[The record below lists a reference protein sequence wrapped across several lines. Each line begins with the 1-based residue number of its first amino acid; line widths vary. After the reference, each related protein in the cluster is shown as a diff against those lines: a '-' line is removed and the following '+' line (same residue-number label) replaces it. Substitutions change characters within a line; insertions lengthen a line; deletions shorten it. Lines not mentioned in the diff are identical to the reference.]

1 MQKEEEKMKKR
12 ALSLLMAFV
21 MVIGLLPATVRAA
34 DGTLNGDISVGTA
47 AELEALGGK
56 DIEGN
61 ITLTADI
68 DMSNT
73 KMTPIKSLTGTF
85 NGQGHVI
92 SDLTLTGQA
101 GGYSWD
107 KKYTALIG
115 TLNRGTVKNLK
126 LDKITVSANTSTAD
140 NNHLSTLIAYVNAGD
155 CTIEDCVVTGS
166 VTYTAPDT
174 EKYPSSNYVSGLV
187 GEVFGKYDYTPTL
200 TIKNCTVDV
209 TLTGAKKDFVAG
221 LVAKAGTVNAV
232 VENCA
237 VLGNVTAN
245 TSEGYAGGLLG
256 STGTKTN
263 FTFANCYYAGEV
275 SGSTARTMALMTPSK
290 KNAGTLTYGD
300 NCYYLK
306 NAKQEID
313 AKDSVGTTVT
323 GTPTAVESID
333 GIRALKFAGF
343 VKNEDGYPVPEW
355 TPAAPPAPQFS
366 CTLVF
371 ENTQG
376 GTLVVKHGDQI
387 LAPNSDGQYMINK
400 TGDDYSYTVTFGEG
414 AEYENVYIPA
424 FSIYDSDNGTTKTI
438 TVNPKRVFSC
448 ALTFTGTETGTLTVK
463 DSKGKTLTATD
474 GVYTLSTAGDYT
486 YSITFDE
493 NSDYNNIGD
502 TAFTV
507 GENET
512 TKTIAVKLTYKTT
525 EPAGTGTKEAP
536 ILIGTAA
543 ELRYFADQV
552 NDGELSDAYVE
563 LTNDITVSGSWT
575 PLGKN
580 AASPFSGHFD
590 GKGHSVTITV
600 DDPGLSYFG
609 FFGCLNSKPDR
620 DSTTPIDEQPTVV
633 VKNLTVNG
641 SIYCSEPGAFAGGI
655 AARARGKVSI
665 ENSVNNAAISSL
677 ARGSAGVGGLV
688 GGYDDGVE
696 YVYKNIRMTV
706 DGCTN
711 NGTIIV
717 TGTNTDAKV
726 GGLVGANANCVQVK
740 NSKNTATIN
749 APGCTVGGLLG
760 EAGYQTGGF
769 VPTIKDSSNS
779 GVLLGA
785 AGKTN
790 NLYGKGTIRSGYL
803 INSGSNTYTGGS
815 ESEDELLKESRKYN
829 DVLAVPATAG
839 ENYEITLLK
848 SGEAADEGITVTCSV
863 GERDT
868 NRAYLEVMDGKLQLA
883 KRNVT
888 GKVIEATATITWSK
902 DGKSLSKPV
911 TVNIYPAVNSRKILM
926 DNIAATYTNSSSDWV
941 VFDMAA
947 YAKCGF
953 GSNTTDTENYL
964 NLTINELAGNTPLV
978 TDRAKAEIIL
988 AALGVN
994 STKLKTVDGTEYSN
1008 AAKLADMNLG
1018 SSHYTAPWVLLAEQA
1033 GQLKLTD
1040 AQRNSMIALLTD
1052 SKNLGDD
1059 GLFFTKWAGETYA
1072 DPDTTGTALTAL
1084 AAYADRAAVKSFIDK
1099 AVAGL
1104 SKAQNSNGSY
1114 GNVNSDAMVI
1124 IGLAAVGI
1132 DPASDERFVKGGCS
1146 LADALLLYVNDT
1158 RNGFTTAAVGAV
1170 NGESTQKAAALATE
1184 QGFRALVTLE
1194 KLASL
1199 NGDSKS
1205 FNIYTQLVKTS
1216 ASGSTTT
1223 TRPEKPSDGF
1233 TSNGAGTVPSTS
1245 TDSGTGG
1252 SAGSTTTAEWISVA
1266 VSIEPGSGSAWYS
1279 GSVRVAK
1286 GVTVEQALETAAA
1299 QAGLILNIKDGY
1311 LRAVIRSGV
1320 TLGQYDEGPNS
1331 GWLYKVNGKA
1341 PNVGIAD
1348 YPLNGGETVTVYY
1361 TADYTKESGLD
1372 ISAPASG
1379 GAVGKTETV
1388 TNADGST
1395 TKTETKP
1402 DGTTV
1407 ETTTKP
1413 DGSTTVAETKPDG
1426 SVSTVEKRADG
1437 TEIKTAQPTSGGIT
1451 ASVSVPKS
1459 VGSTRVDIPVSK
1471 PSGSLVAVIVHPDG
1485 TEEIVR
1491 GSVVTETGIALRAEG
1506 DVRLK
1511 IIDNAKS
1518 FNDMADH
1525 WAKDAVE
1532 FASSRELFNG
1542 VGNDAFGP
1550 DRSMTRGMVSTVL
1563 ARLAGADTA
1572 GGETW
1577 YAKGTV
1583 WAVENGISDGT
1594 APEQPVTREQLA
1606 AMLYRYAGSPAVS
1619 GELGFDDADSISAW
1633 ARDAVRWCVDNGI
1646 LNGVGGN
1653 RMTPQDLARRGQ
1665 VAAMLMRFLQATV

>member
-1 MQKEEEKMKKR
+1 MKKR
-12 ALSLLMAFV
+12 ALSLLMALV
-21 MVIGLLPATVRAA
+21 MIVSLLPATARAA
-34 DGTLNGDISVGTA
+34 DSTLKGDISVGTA
-47 AELEALGGK
+47 EGLQALGGQE
-56 DIEGN
+56 IEGN
-61 ITLTADI
+61 ITLTDNI
-68 DMSNT
+68 DMT
-73 KMTPIKSLTGTF
+73 GVTMEPIKSLTGCF
-85 NGQGHVI
+85 NGDGRTI
-92 SDLTLTGQA
+92 SNLTIKGGTGNRSTSENTGLIGELNGSIVNLNVTNVNITEGIGDFNNVGA
-101 GGYSWD
+101 LVGKIEDGSTSKIDNCYVSGTITSSGGNGSTMIGGLVGYMTGPFD
-107 KKYTALIG
+107 KHTALSI
-115 TLNRGTVKNLK
+115 NNC
-126 LDKITVSANTSTAD
+126 VSNVAM
-140 NNHLSTLIAYVNAGD
+140 
-155 CTIEDCVVTGS
+155 TG
-166 VTYTAPDT
+166 A
-174 EKYPSSNYVSGLV
+174 SSNYVGGLI
-187 GEVFGKYDYTPTL
+187 GSAQYYSEV
-200 TIKNCTVDV
+200 TVS
-209 TLTGAKKDFVAG
+209 K
-221 LVAKAGTVNAV
+221 
-232 VENCA
+232 CA
-237 VLGNVTAN
+237 VLGDLSGKGTSGGIIGYINSNEVALQISDSVVGGKVEGNNSNIITYN
-245 TSEGYAGGLLG
+245 TSSMKVA
-256 STGTKTN
+256 SCTN
-263 FTFANCYYAGEV
+263 FYWDASKYSSWSTPYLVKKGESTFSAGATKCTTTDE
-275 SGSTARTMALMTPSK
+275 
-290 KNAGTLTYGD
+290 
-300 NCYYLK
+300 LK
-306 NAKQEID
+306 GKTE
-313 AKDSVGTTVT
+313 K
-323 GTPTAVESID
+323 ID
-333 GIRALKFAGF
+333 GFA
-343 VKNEDGYPVPEW
+343 VRDNEFDGYPVPVW
-355 TPAAPPAPQFS
+355 TPAAAPDPVTPEPSFS
-366 CTLVF
+366 CTL
-371 ENTQG
+371 
-376 GTLVVKHGDQI
+376 
-387 LAPNSDGQYMINK
+387 
-400 TGDDYSYTVTFGEG
+400 
-414 AEYENVYIPA
+414 
-424 FSIYDSDNGTTKTI
+424 
-438 TVNPKRVFSC
+438 
-448 ALTFTGTETGTLTVK
+448 TFTGAEDGTLTVK
-463 DSKGKTLTATD
+463 HGEGTLTANEGSD
-474 GVYTLSTAGDYT
+474 YSYTLTEAGE
-486 YSITFDE
+486 YSYSVAFGAD
-493 NSDYNNIGD
+493 SDYNDIPETG
-502 TAFTV
+502 FTV
-507 GENET
+507 GADET
-512 TKTIAVKLTYKTT
+512 AKTIAVTLTYKTAK
-525 EPAGTGTKEAP
+525 PSGTGTKESP
-536 ILIGTAA
+536 YLIGTAE
-543 ELRYFADQV
+543 ELRWFAERV
-552 NDGELSDAYVE
+552 NALDTAAAKAYVK
-563 LTNDITVSGSWT
+563 LTKNIEVPGSWT

-580 AASPFSGHFD
+580 AKFPFSGHFD
-590 GKGHSVTITV
+590 GDGKSVTITV
-600 DDPGLSYFG
+600 DNPSLGYFG
-609 FFGCLNSKPDR
+609 FFGCLDSKVDR
-620 DSTTPIDEQPTVV
+620 DSATSIDDQPTVV
-633 VKNLTVNG
+633 VENLTVDG
-641 SIYCSEPGAFAGGI
+641 TVYCSEPYAYVGGI
-655 AARARGKVSI
+655 AARARGKVEI
-665 ENSVNNAAISSL
+665 KNCVNNATVSSL

-717 TGTNTDAKV
+717 TGDNEKAFV
-726 GGLVGANANCVQVK
+726 GGMVGANANCVQLT
-740 NSKNTATIN
+740 NCTNTGTVN

-760 EAGYQTGGF
+760 EAGYQTGDF
-769 VPTIKDSSNS
+769 KPTIQDSSNS

-785 AGKTN
+785 EGKTN

-815 ESEDELLKESRKYN
+815 ESADVLVAESRKYN
-829 DVLAVPATAG
+829 DVLAVSADAKVGDTVP
-839 ENYEITLLK
+839 LLK
-848 SGEAADEGITVTCSV
+848 SGDAGEGITVTCSV
-863 GERDT
+863 GARDI
-868 NRAYLEVMDGKLQLA
+868 NKDYLKVVDGKLQLA
-883 KRNVT
+883 KKNDT
-888 GKVIEATATITWSK
+888 GKVIEATATVTWSK
-902 DGKSLSKPV
+902 DGKSLSKPI
-911 TVNIYPAVNSRKILM
+911 TVNIYPAAKGETSARKALM
-926 DNIAATYTNSSSDWV
+926 EAIAKTYRNKSEDWV

-988 AALGVN
+988 AALGVD
-994 STKLKTVDGTEYSN
+994 STRLTPLDGAEYSN
-1008 AAKLADMNLG
+1008 AAKLAAMNLG
-1018 SSHYTAPWVLLAEQA
+1018 TSHYTAPWVLLAEQA

-1059 GLFFTKWAGETYA
+1059 GLFFTKWAGETFA
-1072 DPDTTGTALTAL
+1072 DPDTTGTALAAL
-1084 AAYADRAAVKSFIDK
+1084 AKYNTADYPAVQAFITK

-1104 SKAQNSNGSY
+1104 SAAQRDNGSF

-1124 IGLAAVGI
+1124 IGLAAVDI
-1132 DPASDERFVKGGCS
+1132 DPASDELFVKGGCS
-1146 LADALLLYVNDT
+1146 LADALLLYVNDM

-1194 KLASL
+1194 QFAK
-1199 NGDSKS
+1199 DTSKA
-1205 FNIYTQLVKTS
+1205 FNIYTLSTAPVSSTDPDNPDTPEQPAQPEQPQPGTATGSGTLPS
-1216 ASGSTTT
+1216 EGGSTGGG
-1223 TRPEKPSDGF
+1223 S
-1233 TSNGAGTVPSTS
+1233 
-1245 TDSGTGG
+1245 TGG
-1252 SAGSTTTAEWISVA
+1252 SGKSWISVA

-1279 GSVRVAK
+1279 GSVRVAEDA
-1286 GVTVEQALETAAA
+1286 TVEQALETAAA

-1311 LRAVIRSGV
+1311 LRAITRNGE
-1320 TLGQYDEGPNS
+1320 TLGQYNEGPNS

-1348 YPLNGGETVTVYY
+1348 YQLKGGETVTVYY

-1437 TEIKTAQPTSGGIT
+1437 TEIKTAQPVSGEIT

-1471 PSGSLVAVIVHPDG
+1471 PSGSMVAVIVHPDG
-1485 TEEIVR
+1485 TEEIVK
-1491 GSVVTETGIALRAEG
+1491 GSIVTETGVALRAEG

>member
-1 MQKEEEKMKKR
+1 MKKR
-12 ALSLLMAFV
+12 ALSLLMALV
-21 MVIGLLPATVRAA
+21 MAISLLPATARAA
-34 DGTLNGDISVGTA
+34 ENQAEPQDGPPQIAVQATDETA
-47 AELEALGGK
+47 ADITEDVSVSSKEELAELGGK
-56 DIEGN
+56 TVAAN
-61 ITLTADI
+61 ITLTGNI
-68 DMSNT
+68 DMT
-73 KMTPIKSLTGTF
+73 GVDMEPIKSLTGCFDGGGYT
-85 NGQGHVI
+85 I
-92 SDLTLTGQA
+92 SNLTLKGGTGSSNWQ
-101 GGYSWD
+101 GTNYVNTG
-107 KKYTALIG
+107 LIG
-115 TLNRGTVKNLK
+115 ELNGSIINVKMTGVSITENIGNWNNIGALVG
-126 LDKITVSANTSTAD
+126 KIAD
-140 NNHLSTLIAYVNAGD
+140 NSNSRIDN
-155 CTIEDCVVTGS
+155 CVVSGAIGS
-166 VTYTAPDT
+166 SSS
-174 EKYPSSNYVSGLV
+174 SSNTFIGGLV
-187 GEVFGKYDYTPTL
+187 GYVTGTSAL
-200 TIKNCTVDV
+200 VINNCLSNV
-209 TLTGAKKDFVAG
+209 TLT
-221 LVAKAGTVNAV
+221 
-232 VENCA
+232 C
-237 VLGNVTAN
+237 GN
-245 TSEGYAGGLLG
+245 SGYAGGLLG
-256 STGTKTN
+256 AATYFVGTISVKNAAVLGNITSGKCGGGIVGWFNGGSPKLTVNNSYVAGAMSGSKVGAVAYCGSLSFYTVELTN
-263 FTFANCYYAGEV
+263 FSYDSTNNSDKSFQILPTKQSLENKYNGSVNKLSTDALITKLTDFEV
-275 SGSTARTMALMTPSK
+275 S
-290 KNAGTLTYGD
+290 
-300 NCYYLK
+300 
-306 NAKQEID
+306 
-313 AKDSVGTTVT
+313 
-323 GTPTAVESID
+323 
-333 GIRALKFAGF
+333 
-343 VKNEDGYPVPEW
+343 EDFGGYPVPKW
-355 TPAAPPAPQFS
+355 TPVDKDGIPRPVEPPFS
-366 CTLVF
+366 
-371 ENTQG
+371 
-376 GTLVVKHGDQI
+376 GT
-387 LAPNSDGQYMINK
+387 
-400 TGDDYSYTVTFGEG
+400 
-414 AEYENVYIPA
+414 
-424 FSIYDSDNGTTKTI
+424 
-438 TVNPKRVFSC
+438 
-448 ALTFTGTETGTLTVK
+448 LTFTGTEGGTLIVR
-463 DSKGKTLTATD
+463 DPKGNDVPANVD
-474 GVYTLSTAGDYT
+474 GSYTLSSAGDYT
-486 YSITFDE
+486 YTLTFNADSIYRDITD
-493 NSDYNNIGD
+493 GR
-502 TAFTV
+502 FTV
-507 GENET
+507 LKTET
-512 TKTIAVKLTYKTT
+512 EKTVAVELSYKTAQPSGDGT
-525 EPAGTGTKEAP
+525 EESPY
-536 ILIGTAA
+536 LIGTAE
-543 ELRYFADQV
+543 ELRWFAERV
-552 NDGELSDAYVE
+552 NALDTAAAKAYVK
-563 LTNDITVSGSWT
+563 LTKNIEVPGSWT

-580 AASPFSGHFD
+580 AKFPFSGHFD

-609 FFGCLNSKPDR
+609 FFGCLNSKVDR
-620 DSTTPIDEQPTVV
+620 DSATSIDEQPTVV
-633 VKNLTVNG
+633 VENLTVNG
-641 SIYCSEPGAFAGGI
+641 SIYCSEPYAHVGGI
-655 AARARGKVSI
+655 AGRARGKVEI
-665 ENSVNNAAISSL
+665 KNCVNNATVSSL

-706 DGCTN
+706 DGCKN

-717 TGTNTDAKV
+717 TGDNEKAFV
-726 GGLVGANANCVQVK
+726 GGMVGANANCVQLT
-740 NSKNTATIN
+740 NCTNTATIN

-760 EAGYQTGGF
+760 EAGYQTGDF

-815 ESEDELLKESRKYN
+815 ESEDELLLESQKYN
-829 DVLAVPATAG
+829 DVVAVPAGAKVGDTV
-839 ENYEITLLK
+839 TLLK
-848 SGEAADEGITVTCSV
+848 SGEPAKDITVTYSV

-868 NRAYLEVMDGKLQLA
+868 NRAYLEVVDGKLRLA
-883 KRNVT
+883 KRNET

-902 DGKSLSKPV
+902 DGRTLSKPV
-911 TVNIYPAVNSRKILM
+911 TVNIYPAAVHGISARKTLM
-926 DNIAATYTNSSSDWV
+926 DKIAATYTNSSSDWV
-941 VFDMAA
+941 VFDMAV

-953 GSNTTDTENYL
+953 GSNTTDTKNYL

-994 STKLKTVDGTEYSN
+994 STKLATVDGTEYSN

-1018 SSHYTAPWVLLAEQA
+1018 TSHYTAPWVLLAEQA

-1040 AQRNSMIALLTD
+1040 AQRANMIALLTD
-1052 SKNLGDD
+1052 SANLGKD
-1059 GLFFTKWAGETYA
+1059 GLFFTKWAGETFA

-1279 GSVRVAK
+1279 GSVRVAE
-1286 GVTVEQALETAAA
+1286 GATVEQALETAAA

-1407 ETTTKP
+1407 ETTTKL

-1437 TEIKTAQPTSGGIT
+1437 TEIKTAQPASGEIT

-1471 PSGSLVAVIVHPDG
+1471 PSGSMVAVIVHPDG

-1491 GSVVTETGIALRAEG
+1491 GSVVTETGVALRAEG

-1511 IIDNAKS
+1511 IIDNAKR

-1594 APEQPVTREQLA
+1594 NPEQPVTREQLA

-1619 GELGFDDADSISAW
+1619 GELSFDDTTVISIW
-1633 ARDAVRWCVDNGI
+1633 AYDAVRWCVDNGI

-1653 RMTPQDLARRGQ
+1653 RMAPQDLAQRGQ

>member
-1 MQKEEEKMKKR
+1 MKKR
-12 ALSLLMAFV
+12 LLSLALAFV
-21 MVIGLLPATVRAA
+21 LAFSLLPTAAWAA
-34 DGTLNGDISVGTA
+34 DSSTLSGDISVGTP
-47 AELEALGGK
+47 AELAALGGK
-56 DIEGN
+56 DIVGN

-68 DMSNT
+68 DMSET
-73 KMTPIKSLTGTF
+73 AMTPIKSLKGCF
-85 NGQGHVI
+85 NGDGKTI
-92 SDLTLTGQA
+92 SGLALEGGNDSNTG
-101 GGYSWD
+101 
-107 KKYTALIG
+107 LIG
-115 TLNRGTVKNLK
+115 QLDGSVINLK
-126 LDKITVSANTSTAD
+126 MTDASITGIGNRNNAGILVGFIPQGSTSKIDNCCIGGTITSTTS
-140 NNHLSTLIAYVNAGD
+140 STAYIG
-155 CTIEDCVVTGS
+155 
-166 VTYTAPDT
+166 
-174 EKYPSSNYVSGLV
+174 GLV
-187 GEVFGKYDYTPTL
+187 GKLGQSSEASL
-200 TIKNCTVDV
+200 TIKNSVSDV
-209 TLTGAKKDFVAG
+209 QLNCKATNYVGG
-221 LVAKAGTVNAV
+221 LVGVTQYSCNVTAA
-232 VENCA
+232 NCT
-237 VLGNVTAN
+237 VLGNVVSDGYN
-245 TSEGYAGGLLG
+245 GYAGGLFG
-256 STGTKTN
+256 SSYGGTLSIENTIVAGKITGTKKGVIAYATGSPTTIANN
-263 FTFANCYYAGEV
+263 FYYDSTLNPPEKSAWGGSDTPFPIFPKRYGSVTITGEV
-275 SGSTARTMALMTPSK
+275 TPK
-290 KNAGTLTYGD
+290 TTEEIKELDLTGFEQNA
-300 NCYYLK
+300 
-306 NAKQEID
+306 A
-313 AKDSVGTTVT
+313 
-323 GTPTAVESID
+323 
-333 GIRALKFAGF
+333 
-343 VKNEDGYPVPEW
+343 GYPVPVW
-355 TPAAPPAPQFS
+355 TLAAAPEPITPPEPA
-366 CTLVF
+366 
-371 ENTQG
+371 
-376 GTLVVKHGDQI
+376 
-387 LAPNSDGQYMINK
+387 
-400 TGDDYSYTVTFGEG
+400 
-414 AEYENVYIPA
+414 
-424 FSIYDSDNGTTKTI
+424 
-438 TVNPKRVFSC
+438 FSC
-448 ALTFTGTETGTLTVK
+448 ALTFTGVEDGVLTVK
-463 DSKGKTLTATD
+463 DSEGTALTSTD
-474 GVYTLSTAGDYT
+474 GVYTLSAAGDYT
-486 YSITFDE
+486 YSVAFDA
-493 NSDYNNIGD
+493 NSIYNDIED
-502 TAFTV
+502 THFTV
-507 GENET
+507 DEDKTEM
-512 TKTIAVKLTYKTT
+512 TIAVKLTYKTAK
-525 EPAGTGTKEAP
+525 PSGTGTKEDP

-543 ELRYFADQV
+543 ELRAFASKV

-563 LTNDITVSGSWT
+563 LKNDITVTGSWT

-580 AASPFSGHFD
+580 AKFPFSGHFD

-600 DDPGLSYFG
+600 DNPSLSYFG
-609 FFGCLNSKPDR
+609 FFGCLDSKPDR
-620 DSTTPIDEQPTVV
+620 DSATPIGEQPTVV
-633 VKNLTVNG
+633 VKNLTVKG
-641 SIYCSEPGAFAGGI
+641 SIYCSEPYAHVGGI

-665 ENSVNNAAISSL
+665 ESCVNNATVSSL

-688 GGYDDGVE
+688 GSYDDGVE

-706 DGCTN
+706 DGCKN

-717 TGTNTDAKV
+717 TGANTDAKV
-726 GGLVGANANCVQVK
+726 GGLVGANANCVQLT
-740 NSKNTATIN
+740 NCTNTGTIN

-760 EAGYQTGGF
+760 EAGAQTGAF

-815 ESEDELLKESRKYN
+815 ESEDELLKESQKYS

-868 NRAYLEVMDGKLQLA
+868 NRAYLKVVDGKLRLA
-883 KRNVT
+883 KKNET
-888 GKVIEATATITWSK
+888 GKVIEATATITWRK
-902 DGKSLSKPV
+902 GDETLSKPV
-911 TVNIYPAVNSRKILM
+911 TVNIYPAASSRKTLM

-941 VFDMAA
+941 VFDMAV

-953 GSNTTDTENYL
+953 GSNTTDIGNYL

-988 AALGVN
+988 AALGID
-994 STKLKTVDGTEYSN
+994 STRLTPLDGAEYSN
-1008 AAKLADMNLG
+1008 AAKLAAMNLG
-1018 SSHYTAPWVLLAEQA
+1018 TSHYTAPWVLLAEQA
-1033 GQLKLTD
+1033 GQVQLTD
-1040 AQRNSMIALLTD
+1040 VQRANMIALLTD
-1052 SKNLGDD
+1052 SANLGKD
-1059 GLFFTKWAGETYA
+1059 GLFFTKWAGETFA
-1072 DPDTTGTALTAL
+1072 DPDTTGTALAAL

-1124 IGLAAVGI
+1124 TGLTALGI
-1132 DPASDERFVKGGCS
+1132 DPGADARFVKGGCS

-1194 KLASL
+1194 QFAK
-1199 NGDSKS
+1199 DTSKA
-1205 FNIYTQLVKTS
+1205 FNIYTLSTAPVSSTDPDNPDTPGQPAQPEQPQPGTATGSGTLPS
-1216 ASGSTTT
+1216 EGGSTGGG
-1223 TRPEKPSDGF
+1223 S
-1233 TSNGAGTVPSTS
+1233 
-1245 TDSGTGG
+1245 TGG
-1252 SAGSTTTAEWISVA
+1252 SGKSWISVA
-1266 VSIEPGSGSAWYS
+1266 VSIEPGGGSAWYS

-1286 GVTVEQALETAAA
+1286 GATVEQALETAAA

-1341 PNVGIAD
+1341 PNVGIAG
-1348 YPLNGGETVTVYY
+1348 YRLNGGETVTVYY
-1361 TADYTKESGLD
+1361 TADYTRESGLD

-1395 TKTETKP
+1395 TKTETKS
-1402 DGTTV
+1402 DGTV
-1407 ETTTKP
+1407 IETTTWR
-1413 DGSTTVAETKPDG
+1413 DGSTLTAETSPNG
-1426 SVSTVEKRADG
+1426 RVETVEKRADC
-1437 TEIKTAQPTSGGIT
+1437 TTVETVESASGEIT
-1451 ASVSVPKS
+1451 AFVSVPKS

-1471 PSGSLVAVIVHPDG
+1471 PTGSMVAVIVHPDG

-1491 GSVVTETGIALRAEG
+1491 GSVVTETGVALRAEG

-1511 IIDNAKS
+1511 IIDNAKR
-1518 FNDMADH
+1518 FNDMANH

-1550 DRSMTRGMVSTVL
+1550 DRSMTRGMVGTVL

>member
-1 MQKEEEKMKKR
+1 MKKR
-12 ALSLLMAFV
+12 ALSLLMALV
-21 MVIGLLPATVRAA
+21 MVVSLLPATVRAA
-34 DGTLNGDISVGTA
+34 ETETDELSVTQAAAPEAADGTLSGKGTA
-47 AELEALGGK
+47 AEPYLLSSADDLKTFRDRVNDGKNPACAKLKDNIDLAGEEWTPITSLIGYLDGDGHTISGLTLKGGSYANTGLIGELNGSIVNLNLDNVTIIGNATDYGSSVGSLVGK
-56 DIEGN
+56 IEVGSESKIDN
-61 ITLTADI
+61 CTVSGKVSSAGSGAVYIGGLVGYVVGAYQVDTTLTINNCVSNVTLSGGSSNYVGGLVGSAQSNSKLSITKCAQLADFGTNKGWGAGI
-68 DMSNT
+68 VGYVTGGNSVEISDSYLAGTVNASSYPGVIAYSGKHGKATLSLSGNFYFNKTNKGNLFQKASGWDGTVTNSSNAQKKST
-73 KMTPIKSLTGTF
+73 DELKSLTIDGF
-85 NGQGHVI
+85 AVRDGQF
-92 SDLTLTGQA
+92 
-101 GGYSWD
+101 GGYPVP
-107 KKYTALIG
+107 KYNEAKPLP
-115 TLNRGTVKNLK
+115 LP
-126 LDKITVSANTSTAD
+126 KITVSATVEFT
-140 NNHLSTLIAYVNAGD
+140 
-155 CTIEDCVVTGS
+155 
-166 VTYTAPDT
+166 DT
-174 EKYPSSNYVSGLV
+174 EGGTVTVKGPSGETVEPNVDKTYILTEV
-187 GEVFGKYDYTPTL
+187 GEYT
-200 TIKNCTVDV
+200 
-209 TLTGAKKDFVAG
+209 
-221 LVAKAGTVNAV
+221 
-232 VENCA
+232 
-237 VLGNVTAN
+237 
-245 TSEGYAGGLLG
+245 Y
-256 STGTKTN
+256 
-263 FTFANCYYAGEV
+263 
-275 SGSTARTMALMTPSK
+275 
-290 KNAGTLTYGD
+290 
-300 NCYYLK
+300 
-306 NAKQEID
+306 
-313 AKDSVGTTVT
+313 TVT
-323 GTPTAVESID
+323 GMKQYKDVEGSFEISKSDD
-333 GIRALKFAGF
+333 GK
-343 VKNEDGYPVPEW
+343 V
-355 TPAAPPAPQFS
+355 
-366 CTLVF
+366 
-371 ENTQG
+371 
-376 GTLVVKHGDQI
+376 
-387 LAPNSDGQYMINK
+387 
-400 TGDDYSYTVTFGEG
+400 
-414 AEYENVYIPA
+414 
-424 FSIYDSDNGTTKTI
+424 KTI
-438 TVNPKRVFSC
+438 SVPH
-448 ALTFTGTETGTLTVK
+448 E
-463 DSKGKTLTATD
+463 
-474 GVYTLSTAGDYT
+474 
-486 YSITFDE
+486 
-493 NSDYNNIGD
+493 
-502 TAFTV
+502 
-507 GENET
+507 
-512 TKTIAVKLTYKTT
+512 YK
-525 EPAGTGTKEAP
+525 EVELNGTGTQDEP
-536 ILIGTAA
+536 ILISDAL
-543 ELRYFADQV
+543 ELRTLASKV
-552 NDGELSDAYVE
+552 NDGKLSDAYVE
-563 LTNDITVSGSWT
+563 LTDNITVSGSWT

-580 AASPFSGHFD
+580 TAFPFSGHFD

-609 FFGCLNSKPDR
+609 FFGCLNSKVDR
-620 DSTTPIDEQPTVV
+620 DSATSIDEQPTVV
-633 VKNLTVNG
+633 VENLTVDG
-641 SIYCSEPGAFAGGI
+641 TVYCSEPYAYVGGI
-655 AARARGKVSI
+655 AARARGKVEI
-665 ENSVNNAAISSL
+665 KNCVNNATVSSL

-696 YVYKNIRMTV
+696 YVYKNICMTV

-711 NGTIIV
+711 NGTINV
-717 TGTNTDAKV
+717 TGANTDAKV
-726 GGLVGANANCVQVK
+726 GGLVGSNANCVQLT
-740 NSKNTATIN
+740 NCTNTGTVN

-760 EAGYQTGGF
+760 EAGYQTGDF

-803 INSGSNTYTGGS
+803 INSGSNTYTGSS
-815 ESEDELLKESRKYN
+815 ESEDELLKESQKYN
-829 DVLAVPATAG
+829 DVLAVPAGAVVGDTV
-839 ENYEITLLK
+839 TLLK
-848 SGEAADEGITVTCSV
+848 SGKTAGEGITVTCSV

-868 NRAYLEVMDGKLQLA
+868 NRAYLEVVDGKLRLA
-883 KRNVT
+883 KKNET

-902 DGKSLSKPV
+902 GDQTLSKPV
-911 TVNIYPAVNSRKILM
+911 TVNIYPAAVHGISARKTLM
-926 DNIAATYTNSSSDWV
+926 DKIAATYTNSSSDWV
-941 VFDMAA
+941 VFDMAV

-953 GSNTTDTENYL
+953 GSNTTDTKNYL

-994 STKLKTVDGTEYSN
+994 STKLATVDGTEYSN

-1018 SSHYTAPWVLLAEQA
+1018 TSHYTAPWVLLAEQA

-1040 AQRNSMIALLTD
+1040 AQRANMIALLTD
-1052 SKNLGDD
+1052 SANLGKD
-1059 GLFFTKWAGETYA
+1059 GLFFTKWAGETFA

-1279 GSVRVAK
+1279 GSVRVAE
-1286 GVTVEQALETAAA
+1286 GATVEQALETAAA

-1407 ETTTKP
+1407 ETTTKL

-1437 TEIKTAQPTSGGIT
+1437 TEIKTAQPASGEIT

-1471 PSGSLVAVIVHPDG
+1471 PSGSMVAVIVHPDG
-1485 TEEIVR
+1485 TEEIVK

-1511 IIDNAKS
+1511 IIDNAKR
-1518 FNDMADH
+1518 FNDMANH

-1594 APEQPVTREQLA
+1594 NPEQPVTREQLA

-1619 GELGFDDADSISAW
+1619 GELSFDDTTVISIW
-1633 ARDAVRWCVDNGI
+1633 AYDAVRWCVDNGI

-1653 RMTPQDLARRGQ
+1653 RMAPQDLARRGQ

>member
-1 MQKEEEKMKKR
+1 MKKR
-12 ALSLLMAFV
+12 ALSLLMALV
-21 MVIGLLPATVRAA
+21 MVVSLLPATARAA
-34 DGTLNGDISVGTA
+34 DQNGDISVGTA
-47 AELEALGGK
+47 AELAALGGK
-56 DIEGN
+56 DIVGN
-61 ITLTADI
+61 ITLTDDI
-68 DMSNT
+68 DMSET
-73 KMTPIKSLTGTF
+73 EITPIKSLTGCF
-85 NGQGHVI
+85 NGDGRTI
-92 SDLTLTGQA
+92 SNLTLKGGNGSSNWQGTNYVNTG
-101 GGYSWD
+101 
-107 KKYTALIG
+107 LIG
-115 TLNRGTVKNLK
+115 ELNGSIINVKMTGVSITENIGNWNNIGALVG
-126 LDKITVSANTSTAD
+126 KIAD
-140 NNHLSTLIAYVNAGD
+140 NSNSRIDN
-155 CTIEDCVVTGS
+155 CVVSGAIGS
-166 VTYTAPDT
+166 SSS
-174 EKYPSSNYVSGLV
+174 SSNTFIGGLV
-187 GEVFGKYDYTPTL
+187 GYVTGTSAL
-200 TIKNCTVDV
+200 VINNCLSNV
-209 TLTGAKKDFVAG
+209 TLT
-221 LVAKAGTVNAV
+221 
-232 VENCA
+232 C
-237 VLGNVTAN
+237 GN
-245 TSEGYAGGLLG
+245 SGYAGGLLG
-256 STGTKTN
+256 AATYFVGTISVKNAAVLGNITSGKCGGGIVGCFNGGSPKLTVNNSYVAGTMSGNKVGAVAYCGYLSSYTVELTDFSYDSTKNSDKSFQILPTNKSSENSYTGSVNKLSTDALITKLTD
-263 FTFANCYYAGEV
+263 FEV
-275 SGSTARTMALMTPSK
+275 S
-290 KNAGTLTYGD
+290 
-300 NCYYLK
+300 
-306 NAKQEID
+306 
-313 AKDSVGTTVT
+313 
-323 GTPTAVESID
+323 
-333 GIRALKFAGF
+333 
-343 VKNEDGYPVPEW
+343 EDFGGYPVPKW
-355 TPAAPPAPQFS
+355 TPVDKDGIPKPVEPA
-366 CTLVF
+366 
-371 ENTQG
+371 
-376 GTLVVKHGDQI
+376 
-387 LAPNSDGQYMINK
+387 
-400 TGDDYSYTVTFGEG
+400 
-414 AEYENVYIPA
+414 
-424 FSIYDSDNGTTKTI
+424 
-438 TVNPKRVFSC
+438 FSC
-448 ALTFTGTETGTLTVK
+448 ALTFTGVEDGTLTVK
-463 DSKGKTLTATD
+463 HGEDTLTANVGSD
-474 GVYTLSTAGDYT
+474 YSYTLTEAGN
-486 YSITFDE
+486 YSYSVTFGED
-493 NSDYNNIGD
+493 SDYNDIPETG
-502 TAFTV
+502 FTV
-507 GENET
+507 GENDTE
-512 TKTIAVKLTYKTT
+512 KAIAVTLTYKTT
-525 EPAGTGTKEAP
+525 EPSGTGTKESP
-536 ILIGTAA
+536 YLIGTAE
-543 ELRYFADQV
+543 ELRWFAERV
-552 NDGELSDAYVE
+552 NALDTAAAKAYVK
-563 LTNDITVSGSWT
+563 LTKNIEVPGSWT

-580 AASPFSGHFD
+580 ASYAFSGHFD
-590 GKGHSVTITV
+590 GDYHSVTVTV
-600 DDPGLSYFG
+600 DDPNLTYFG

-641 SIYCSEPGAFAGGI
+641 SIYCSEPGAFVGGI

-665 ENSVNNAAISSL
+665 ENCVNNATVSSL
-677 ARGSAGVGGLV
+677 AHGSAGVGGLA

-696 YVYKNIRMTV
+696 YVYWNICMTLT
-706 DGCTN
+706 DCAN

-717 TGTNTDAKV
+717 TGDNEKAFV
-726 GGLVGANANCVQVK
+726 GGMVGANANCVQLT
-740 NSKNTATIN
+740 NCTNTGTVN

-760 EAGYQTGGF
+760 EAGAQTGDF

-803 INSGSNTYTGGS
+803 INSGSNTYIGGS
-815 ESEDELLKESRKYN
+815 ESADVLVAESRKYN
-829 DVLAVPATAG
+829 DVLAVPATTQVGDEVA
-839 ENYEITLLK
+839 LSLK
-848 SGEAADEGITVTCSV
+848 SGMTADETITVTVSQ
-863 GERDT
+863 GDRDT
-868 NRAYLEVMDGKLQLA
+868 NKAYLKVVGGKLQLA
-883 KRNVT
+883 QPNST

-947 YAKCGF
+947 YAKLDGAAVKT
-953 GSNTTDTENYL
+953 SDTARENYL
-964 NLTINELAGNTPLV
+964 NLTTNELAGTSPLV
-978 TDRAKAEIIL
+978 SDRAKAEIIL

-994 STKLKTVDGTEYSN
+994 STNLKPFVGTEYSN

-1033 GQLKLTD
+1033 GQVILTD

-1059 GLFFTKWAGETYA
+1059 GLFFTKWAGETFA
-1072 DPDTTGTALTAL
+1072 DPDTTGTALAAL

-1158 RNGFTTAAVGAV
+1158 RKGFTTAAVGAV
-1170 NGESTQKAAALATE
+1170 NGESTQKTAALATE

-1252 SAGSTTTAEWISVA
+1252 SAGSTTTAKWISVA

-1279 GSVRVAK
+1279 GSVRVAE
-1286 GVTVEQALETAAA
+1286 GATVEQALETAAA

-1348 YPLNGGETVTVYY
+1348 YQLKGGKTVTVYY

-1407 ETTTKP
+1407 ETTTKL

-1437 TEIKTAQPTSGGIT
+1437 TEIKTAQPASGEIT

-1471 PSGSLVAVIVHPDG
+1471 PSGSMVAVIVHPDG
-1485 TEEIVR
+1485 TEEIVK
-1491 GSVVTETGIALRAEG
+1491 GSVVTETGVALRAEG

-1511 IIDNAKS
+1511 IIDNAKR

-1619 GELGFDDADSISAW
+1619 GELSFDDTTVISIW
-1633 ARDAVRWCVDNGI
+1633 AYDAVRWCVDNGI

-1653 RMTPQDLARRGQ
+1653 RMAPQDLARRGQ

>member
-1 MQKEEEKMKKR
+1 MKKR
-12 ALSLLMAFV
+12 ALSLLMALV
-21 MVIGLLPATVRAA
+21 MVVGLLPATVRAA
-34 DGTLNGDISVGTA
+34 DSTLKGKGTFDEPYQISSADDLKAFRDRVNGGENPA
-47 AELEALGGK
+47 CAKLK
-56 DIEGN
+56 
-61 ITLTADI
+61 ADI
-68 DMSNT
+68 DLEGKEWTPITSLIGYLDGDGHTISNLTIKGGSYTNTGLIGELNGSIVNLNLDKVSIEGKVTSFGSSVGSLVGTIAVGSTSKIDNCTVSGTVSNT
-73 KMTPIKSLTGTF
+73 GSGPVYIGGLVGYMTGAFDTPTALSINNCVSDVVLSGASSNFVGGLVGSAQYNSTLSITKCAQLAIFGTTNKGYGAGIVGYVFGGNSVDIANSYLAGKVNASLYPGVIAYSSKKGSASVSLSGDFYYNKENSGELFQKASGYSGTVANNSKAQKKTTSELKSLTMDGF
-85 NGQGHVI
+85 AAREGQ
-92 SDLTLTGQA
+92 
-101 GGYSWD
+101 
-107 KKYTALIG
+107 
-115 TLNRGTVKNLK
+115 
-126 LDKITVSANTSTAD
+126 
-140 NNHLSTLIAYVNAGD
+140 
-155 CTIEDCVVTGS
+155 
-166 VTYTAPDT
+166 
-174 EKYPSSNYVSGLV
+174 
-187 GEVFGKYDYTPTL
+187 FG
-200 TIKNCTVDV
+200 
-209 TLTGAKKDFVAG
+209 
-221 LVAKAGTVNAV
+221 
-232 VENCA
+232 
-237 VLGNVTAN
+237 
-245 TSEGYAGGLLG
+245 
-256 STGTKTN
+256 
-263 FTFANCYYAGEV
+263 
-275 SGSTARTMALMTPSK
+275 
-290 KNAGTLTYGD
+290 
-300 NCYYLK
+300 
-306 NAKQEID
+306 
-313 AKDSVGTTVT
+313 
-323 GTPTAVESID
+323 
-333 GIRALKFAGF
+333 
-343 VKNEDGYPVPEW
+343 GYPVPVYTKAEPLPLPKI
-355 TPAAPPAPQFS
+355 TVRATVKFDG
-366 CTLVF
+366 T
-371 ENTQG
+371 EG
-376 GTLVVKHGDQI
+376 GTVAVT
-387 LAPNSDGQYMINK
+387 APSGATIAANK
-400 TGDDYSYTVTFGEG
+400 DKSYTLTEIGEYTYTVTGMEQYKDV
-414 AEYENVYIPA
+414 E
-424 FSIYDSDNGTTKTI
+424 DSFKINKVDDGKDKTI
-438 TVNPKRVFSC
+438 SVPH
-448 ALTFTGTETGTLTVK
+448 E
-463 DSKGKTLTATD
+463 
-474 GVYTLSTAGDYT
+474 
-486 YSITFDE
+486 
-493 NSDYNNIGD
+493 
-502 TAFTV
+502 
-507 GENET
+507 
-512 TKTIAVKLTYKTT
+512 YK
-525 EPAGTGTKEAP
+525 EVELKGTGTQDEP
-536 ILIGTAA
+536 ILISNAL
-543 ELRYFADQV
+543 ELRTLASKV
-552 NDGELSDAYVE
+552 NSGELSDAYVE
-563 LTNDITVSGSWT
+563 LTDNITVSGSWT

-580 AASPFSGHFD
+580 TAFPFSGHFD

-609 FFGCLNSKPDR
+609 FFGCLDSKIDR

-633 VKNLTVNG
+633 VENLTVNG
-641 SIYCSEPGAFAGGI
+641 TVYCSEPYAHVGGI
-655 AARARGKVSI
+655 AGRARGKVEI
-665 ENSVNNAAISSL
+665 KNCVNNATVSSL
-677 ARGSAGVGGLV
+677 ARGIAGVGGLV

-706 DGCTN
+706 DGCKN

-717 TGTNTDAKV
+717 TGTNADAKV

-760 EAGYQTGGF
+760 EAGYQTGDF

-803 INSGSNTYTGGS
+803 INSGSNTYTSSS
-815 ESEDELLKESRKYN
+815 ESEDELLKESQKYN
-829 DVLAVPATAG
+829 DVLAVPAGAVVGDTV
-839 ENYEITLLK
+839 TLLK
-848 SGEAADEGITVTCSV
+848 SGKTAGEGIAVTCSV

-868 NRAYLEVMDGKLQLA
+868 NRAYLEVVDGKLRLA
-883 KRNVT
+883 KKNET
-888 GKVIEATATITWSK
+888 GKVIEATATITWRK
-902 DGKSLSKPV
+902 GDKTLSKPV
-911 TVNIYPAVNSRKILM
+911 TVNLYPAASSRKTLM
-926 DNIAATYTNSSSDWV
+926 NSIAATYTNSSSDWV
-941 VFDMAA
+941 VFDMAV

-953 GSNTTDTENYL
+953 GSNTTDTGNYL

-988 AALGVN
+988 TALGVN
-994 STKLKTVDGTEYSN
+994 STKLKPFVGTEYSN

-1033 GQLKLTD
+1033 GQVILTD

-1059 GLFFTKWAGETYA
+1059 GLFFTKWAGETFA

-1132 DPASDERFVKGGCS
+1132 DPATDARFVKGGCS

-1252 SAGSTTTAEWISVA
+1252 SAGSTTTEKWISV
-1266 VSIEPGSGSAWYS
+1266 VVRIEPADGSAWYS
-1279 GSVRVAK
+1279 GSIRVAK
-1286 GVTVEQALETAAA
+1286 GATVERAIRIAAEETD
-1299 QAGLILNIKDGY
+1299 LTLDIKDGY
-1311 LRAVIRSGV
+1311 LRAVTRGSV

-1341 PNVGIAD
+1341 PNVGIAG
-1348 YPLNGGETVTVYY
+1348 YTLNGGETVTVYY

-1437 TEIKTAQPTSGGIT
+1437 TEIKTAQPVSGEIT
-1451 ASVSVPKS
+1451 ASVSVPKN

-1471 PSGSLVAVIVHPDG
+1471 PSGSMVAVIVHPDG
-1485 TEEIVR
+1485 TEEIVK
-1491 GSVVTETGIALRAEG
+1491 GSVVTETGVALRAEG

-1550 DRSMTRGMVSTVL
+1550 DLSMTRGMVSTVL

-1619 GELGFDDADSISAW
+1619 GELSFDDTTVISIW
-1633 ARDAVRWCVDNGI
+1633 AYDAVRWCVDNGI

-1653 RMTPQDLARRGQ
+1653 RMTPQDLAQRGQ

>member
-1 MQKEEEKMKKR
+1 MKKR
-12 ALSLLMAFV
+12 ALSLLMALV
-21 MVIGLLPATVRAA
+21 MVVGLLPATVRAA
-34 DGTLNGDISVGTA
+34 DSTLSGKGTFAEPYQLSSADDLKAFRDLVNGGENPACAKLTANIDLDGEEWTPITRLIGYLDGNGHTISGLTIKGGSYTNTGLIGELNGSIVNLNLDNVTIIGNATAYGSSVGSLVGKIEVGSVSKIDNCTVSGMVSSA
-47 AELEALGGK
+47 GSGAVNVGGLVGYVVGAYQV
-56 DIEGN
+56 DT
-61 ITLTADI
+61 TLTINNCVSNVTISGGSSNYVGGLVGSAQTNATLSITKCAQLADFGTNKGLGAGI
-68 DMSNT
+68 VGYANGSIVDIANSYLAGKVSASSYPGVIAYSGKWGSATISLSGDFYYNEANSYELFQKASGYSGT
-73 KMTPIKSLTGTF
+73 VTNSSKAQKKTTDELKSPMDGF
-85 NGQGHVI
+85 AVRDSQF
-92 SDLTLTGQA
+92 
-101 GGYSWD
+101 GGYPVPVVN
-107 KKYTALIG
+107 TMATPLP
-115 TLNRGTVKNLK
+115 LK
-126 LDKITVSANTSTAD
+126 PITVSATVEFTNTEGGTVTVTNPSGETVAPKED
-140 NNHLSTLIAYVNAGD
+140 KSYTL
-155 CTIEDCVVTGS
+155 
-166 VTYTAPDT
+166 T
-174 EKYPSSNYVSGLV
+174 ET
-187 GEVFGKYDYTPTL
+187 GKY
-200 TIKNCTVDV
+200 
-209 TLTGAKKDFVAG
+209 
-221 LVAKAGTVNAV
+221 
-232 VENCA
+232 
-237 VLGNVTAN
+237 
-245 TSEGYAGGLLG
+245 
-256 STGTKTN
+256 
-263 FTFANCYYAGEV
+263 
-275 SGSTARTMALMTPSK
+275 
-290 KNAGTLTYGD
+290 TY
-300 NCYYLK
+300 
-306 NAKQEID
+306 
-313 AKDSVGTTVT
+313 TVT
-323 GTPTAVESID
+323 GMEQYKDVNGS
-333 GIRALKFAGF
+333 
-343 VKNEDGYPVPEW
+343 
-355 TPAAPPAPQFS
+355 
-366 CTLVF
+366 F
-371 ENTQG
+371 EIG
-376 GTLVVKHGDQI
+376 K
-387 LAPNSDGQYMINK
+387 
-400 TGDDYSYTVTFGEG
+400 GDDGKV
-414 AEYENVYIPA
+414 
-424 FSIYDSDNGTTKTI
+424 KTI
-438 TVNPKRVFSC
+438 SVPHEYK
-448 ALTFTGTETGTLTVK
+448 E
-463 DSKGKTLTATD
+463 
-474 GVYTLSTAGDYT
+474 
-486 YSITFDE
+486 
-493 NSDYNNIGD
+493 
-502 TAFTV
+502 
-507 GENET
+507 
-512 TKTIAVKLTYKTT
+512 VKLNG
-525 EPAGTGTKEAP
+525 AGTQEDP
-536 ILIGTAA
+536 ILISNAL
-543 ELRYFADQV
+543 ELRTLASKV
-552 NDGELSDAYVE
+552 NDGKLSDAYVE
-563 LTNDITVSGSWT
+563 LTDNITVPGSWT
-575 PLGKN
+575 PLGAN

-590 GKGHSVTITV
+590 GKNHSVTITV
-600 DDPGLSYFG
+600 DDPSLRYFG
-609 FFGCLNSKPDR
+609 FFGCLDSKIDR

-633 VKNLTVNG
+633 VENLTVNG
-641 SIYCSEPGAFAGGI
+641 TVYCSEPYAYVGGI
-655 AARARGKVSI
+655 AARACGKVSI
-665 ENSVNNAAISSL
+665 ESCVNNATVSSL

-717 TGTNTDAKV
+717 TGDNEKAFV
-726 GGLVGANANCVQVK
+726 GGMVGANANCVQLT
-740 NSKNTATIN
+740 NCTNTGTVN

-760 EAGYQTGGF
+760 EAGAQTGDF

-803 INSGSNTYTGGS
+803 INSGSNTYTGSS
-815 ESEDELLKESRKYN
+815 ESEDELLKESRKYS

-868 NRAYLEVMDGKLQLA
+868 NRAYLEVVDGKLRLA
-883 KRNVT
+883 KKNET

-902 DGKSLSKPV
+902 GDQTLSKPV
-911 TVNIYPAVNSRKILM
+911 TVNIYPAAVDGISARKTLM
-926 DNIAATYTNSSSDWV
+926 DKIAATYTNSSADWV
-941 VFDMAA
+941 VFDMAV
-947 YAKCGF
+947 YAKLD
-953 GSNTTDTENYL
+953 NTTLKTSDEAKTNYL
-964 NLTINELAGNTPLV
+964 NLTTNELAGNTPLV

-1124 IGLAAVGI
+1124 TGLTALGI
-1132 DPASDERFVKGGCS
+1132 DPAADARFVKGGCS
-1146 LADALLLYVNDT
+1146 LADALLLYVNDGQ
-1158 RNGFTTAAVGAV
+1158 NGFTAGYISGTQ
-1170 NGESTQKAAALATE
+1170 GEKAQALATE

-1252 SAGSTTTAEWISVA
+1252 SAGSTTTAKWISVA

-1279 GSVRVAK
+1279 GSVRVAE
-1286 GVTVEQALETAAA
+1286 GATVEQALETAAA

-1348 YPLNGGETVTVYY
+1348 YPLKGGETVTVYY

-1407 ETTTKP
+1407 ATTTKP

-1437 TEIKTAQPTSGGIT
+1437 TEIKTAQPASGEIT

-1471 PSGSLVAVIVHPDG
+1471 PSGSMVAVIVHPDG
-1485 TEEIVR
+1485 TEEIVK

-1550 DRSMTRGMVSTVL
+1550 DLSMTRGMVSTVL

-1577 YAKGTV
+1577 YAKGTA

-1594 APEQPVTREQLA
+1594 NPEQPVTREQLA

-1619 GELGFDDADSISAW
+1619 GELSFDDTTVISIW
-1633 ARDAVRWCVDNGI
+1633 AYDAVRWCVDNGI

>member
-1 MQKEEEKMKKR
+1 MKKR

-21 MVIGLLPATVRAA
+21 MVVSLLPATVQAA
-34 DGTLNGDISVGTA
+34 DSTLSDDISVGTA
-47 AELEALGGK
+47 AELAKLGGK

-107 KKYTALIG
+107 KKYTALIS
-115 TLNRGTVKNLK
+115 TLNSGTVKNLK
-126 LDKITVSANTSTAD
+126 LDKITVSADTHTAD
-140 NNHLSTLIAYVNAGD
+140 HNHLSTLIAYVNAGD

-187 GEVFGKYDYTPTL
+187 GEVFGIYDHAPTL

-209 TLTGAKKDFVAG
+209 TLTGAKNHYVAG

-232 VENCA
+232 VKNCA

-245 TSEGYAGGLLG
+245 TSYGYAGGLLG
-256 STGTKTN
+256 STGTTTN
-263 FTFANCYYAGEV
+263 FTFVNCYYAGEV
-275 SGSTARTMALMTPSK
+275 SGSTARTMALMAPTK
-290 KNAGTLTYGD
+290 KYAGTLTYGD

-313 AKDSVGTTVT
+313 AKDGVGTTVT
-323 GTPTAVESID
+323 GTPTAVESIN
-333 GIRALKFAGF
+333 GIRALEFADF
-343 VKNEDGYPVPEW
+343 VKNEDGYPVPKW

-387 LAPNSDGQYMINK
+387 LTPNSDGQYMINK
-400 TGDDYSYTVTFGEG
+400 TGDDYSYTVTFDEG

-448 ALTFTGTETGTLTVK
+448 ALTFTGAEGGDLTVK
-463 DSKGKTLTATD
+463 HGEDTLTANEGD
-474 GVYTLSTAGDYT
+474 AYSYTLSEAGN
-486 YSITFDE
+486 YSYSVTFGED
-493 NSDYNNIGD
+493 SPYNNVAE
-502 TAFTV
+502 TPFTV
-507 GENET
+507 GENDTE
-512 TKTIAVKLTYKTT
+512 KAIAVTLTYKTT
-525 EPAGTGTKEAP
+525 EPSGTGTAEDP

-543 ELRYFADQV
+543 ELRAFANKV
-552 NDGELSDAYVE
+552 NSGDSAAAHAYVK
-563 LTNDITVSGSWT
+563 LTDNITVPGSWT
-575 PLGKN
+575 PLT
-580 AASPFSGHFD
+580 FSGHFD
-590 GKGHSVTITV
+590 GDGKSVTITV
-600 DDPGLSYFG
+600 DDPGPSYFG
-609 FFGCLNSKPDR
+609 FFGCLDSKIDR

-633 VKNLTVNG
+633 VENLTVDG
-641 SIYCSEPGAFAGGI
+641 TVYCSEPYAYVGGI
-655 AARARGKVSI
+655 AARARGKVEI
-665 ENSVNNAAISSL
+665 KNCVNNATVSSL

-717 TGTNTDAKV
+717 TGDNEKAFV
-726 GGLVGANANCVQVK
+726 GGMVGANANCVQLT
-740 NSKNTATIN
+740 NCTNTGTVN

-760 EAGYQTGGF
+760 EAGYQTGDF

-803 INSGSNTYTGGS
+803 INSGSNTYTGSS
-815 ESEDELLKESRKYN
+815 ESEDELLLESQKYN
-829 DVLAVPATAG
+829 DVVAVPAGAKVGDTV
-839 ENYEITLLK
+839 TLLK
-848 SGEAADEGITVTCSV
+848 SGETAGEGITVKCSV
-863 GERDT
+863 GARDA
-868 NRAYLEVMDGKLQLA
+868 NRAYLKVVDGKLRLA
-883 KRNVT
+883 KKNET

-902 DGKSLSKPV
+902 GDETLSKPV
-911 TVNIYPAVNSRKILM
+911 TVNIYPAASSRAELM
-926 DNIAATYTNSSSDWV
+926 RNIAATYAKNSEDWV

-953 GSNTTDTENYL
+953 GDNTTDTENYL
-964 NLTINELAGNTPLV
+964 NLTINELAGTSPLA

-988 AALGVN
+988 AALGID
-994 STKLKTVDGTEYSN
+994 STRLTPLDGAEYSN
-1008 AAKLADMNLG
+1008 AAKLAAMNLG
-1018 SSHYTAPWVLLAEQA
+1018 TSHYTAPWVLLAEQA
-1033 GQLKLTD
+1033 GQMKLSD
-1040 AQRNSMIALLTD
+1040 KQRSSMISLLT
-1052 SKNLGDD
+1052 SSLGPD
-1059 GLFFTKWAGETYA
+1059 GLFVTKWAGEIFA
-1072 DPDTTGTALTAL
+1072 DPDTTGTALAAL
-1084 AAYADRAAVKSFIDK
+1084 AKYNTADYPAVQAFITK

-1104 SKAQNSNGSY
+1104 SAAQRDNGSF

-1124 IGLAAVGI
+1124 TGLTALGI
-1132 DPASDERFVKGGCS
+1132 DPGADARFVKGGCS

-1158 RNGFTTAAVGAV
+1158 KNGFSTGYVSGTQ
-1170 NGESTQKAAALATE
+1170 GEKAQALATE

-1194 KLASL
+1194 QFAK
-1199 NGDSKS
+1199 DTSKA
-1205 FNIYTQLVKTS
+1205 FNIYTLSTAPVSSTDPDNPDTPGQPAQPEQPQPGTATGSGTLPSEGGSTG
-1216 ASGSTTT
+1216 SGS
-1223 TRPEKPSDGF
+1223 
-1233 TSNGAGTVPSTS
+1233 V
-1245 TDSGTGG
+1245 GG
-1252 SAGSTTTAEWISVA
+1252 STNGWISV
-1266 VSIEPGSGSAWYS
+1266 VLSITPGDNSQWYQGSLRMDKDAT
-1279 GSVRVAK
+1279 A
-1286 GVTVEQALETAAA
+1286 EQAIRSAADS
-1299 QAGLILNIKDGY
+1299 AGLSLDIKDGY
-1311 LRAVIRSGV
+1311 LRAITRNGE
-1320 TLGQYDEGPNS
+1320 TLGQYNEGPNS
-1331 GWLYKVNGKA
+1331 GWMYKVNGAMPSVGMSGYTLKA
-1341 PNVGIAD
+1341 GDQI
-1348 YPLNGGETVTVYY
+1348 LLYY
-1361 TADYTKESGLD
+1361 TADYTKEFGTGSWD
-1372 ISAPASG
+1372 KPSSG

-1407 ETTTKP
+1407 ATTTKP

-1437 TEIKTAQPTSGGIT
+1437 TEIKTAQPASGGIT
-1451 ASVSVPKS
+1451 ASVSVPKD

-1471 PSGSLVAVIVHPDG
+1471 PSGSMVAVIVHPDG

-1619 GELGFDDADSISAW
+1619 GELGFDDTTVISIW
-1633 ARDAVRWCVDNGI
+1633 AYDAVRWCVDNGI

-1653 RMTPQDLARRGQ
+1653 RMAPQDLARRGQ

>member
-1 MQKEEEKMKKR
+1 MKKR
-12 ALSLLMAFV
+12 ALSLLMALV
-21 MVIGLLPATVRAA
+21 MVVSLLPATVRAA
-34 DGTLNGDISVGTA
+34 DGTSSSDISVGTA
-47 AELEALGGK
+47 AELAALGGK
-56 DIEGN
+56 DIVGN

-68 DMSNT
+68 DMSET
-73 KMTPIKSLTGTF
+73 AMTPIKSLKGCF
-85 NGQGHVI
+85 NGDGRTI
-92 SDLTLTGQA
+92 SNLTLKGGNGSSNWQGTNYVNTG
-101 GGYSWD
+101 
-107 KKYTALIG
+107 LIG
-115 TLNRGTVKNLK
+115 ELNGSIINVKMTGVSITENIGNWNNIGALVG
-126 LDKITVSANTSTAD
+126 KIAD
-140 NNHLSTLIAYVNAGD
+140 NSNSRIDN
-155 CTIEDCVVTGS
+155 CVVSGAIGS
-166 VTYTAPDT
+166 SSS
-174 EKYPSSNYVSGLV
+174 SSNTFIGGLV
-187 GEVFGKYDYTPTL
+187 GYVTGTSAL
-200 TIKNCTVDV
+200 VINNCLSNV
-209 TLTGAKKDFVAG
+209 TLT
-221 LVAKAGTVNAV
+221 
-232 VENCA
+232 C
-237 VLGNVTAN
+237 GN
-245 TSEGYAGGLLG
+245 SGYAGGLLG
-256 STGTKTN
+256 AATFFSGTISVKNAAVLGNITSGKYGGGIVGYFNSGSPKLTVNNSYVAGAMSGSKVGAVAYCGYLSSYTVELTDFSYDSTNNSDKSFQILPTKQSYENNYTGSVN
-263 FTFANCYYAGEV
+263 KLSTDALITKLTDFEV
-275 SGSTARTMALMTPSK
+275 S
-290 KNAGTLTYGD
+290 
-300 NCYYLK
+300 
-306 NAKQEID
+306 
-313 AKDSVGTTVT
+313 
-323 GTPTAVESID
+323 
-333 GIRALKFAGF
+333 
-343 VKNEDGYPVPEW
+343 EDFGGYPVPKW
-355 TPAAPPAPQFS
+355 TPVDKDGIPKPVEPA
-366 CTLVF
+366 
-371 ENTQG
+371 
-376 GTLVVKHGDQI
+376 
-387 LAPNSDGQYMINK
+387 
-400 TGDDYSYTVTFGEG
+400 
-414 AEYENVYIPA
+414 
-424 FSIYDSDNGTTKTI
+424 
-438 TVNPKRVFSC
+438 FSC
-448 ALTFTGTETGTLTVK
+448 ALTFTGVENDRLTVK
-463 DSKGKTLTATD
+463 DSEGKTLTATD
-474 GVYTLSTAGDYT
+474 GVYTLSAAGNYT
-486 YSITFDE
+486 YSVTFDE
-493 NSDYNNIGD
+493 NSIYNDIED
-502 TAFTV
+502 TTFTV
-507 GENET
+507 DENET
-512 TKTIAVKLTYKTT
+512 TKAIAVTLTYKTAKP
-525 EPAGTGTKEAP
+525 EGNGKEESP

-543 ELRYFADQV
+543 ELRYFAEQV
-552 NDGELSDAYVE
+552 NDGKLSDAYVE
-563 LTNDITVSGSWT
+563 LENDIIVSGSWT

-580 AASPFSGHFD
+580 TASPFSGHFD

-600 DDPGLSYFG
+600 DNPGLSYFG
-609 FFGCLNSKPDR
+609 FFGCLDSKIDR

-633 VKNLTVNG
+633 VKNLTVKG
-641 SIYCSEPGAFAGGI
+641 SIYCSEQGAYVGGI

-665 ENSVNNAAISSL
+665 ENCVNNATVSSL

-696 YVYKNIRMTV
+696 YVYKNICMTV

-711 NGTIIV
+711 NGTINV
-717 TGTNTDAKV
+717 TGANTDAKV
-726 GGLVGANANCVQVK
+726 GGLVGANANCVQLT
-740 NSKNTATIN
+740 NCTNTGTVN

-760 EAGYQTGGF
+760 EAGYQTGDF

-803 INSGSNTYTGGS
+803 INSGSNTYTGSS
-815 ESEDELLKESRKYN
+815 ESEDELLKESQKYN
-829 DVLAVPATAG
+829 DVLAVPAGAVVGDTV
-839 ENYEITLLK
+839 TLLK
-848 SGEAADEGITVTCSV
+848 SGKTAGEGIAVTCSV

-868 NRAYLEVMDGKLQLA
+868 NKDYLEVVDGKLRLA
-883 KRNVT
+883 KKNET
-888 GKVIEATATITWSK
+888 GKVIEATATITWRK
-902 DGKSLSKPV
+902 GDKTLSKPV
-911 TVNIYPAVNSRKILM
+911 TVNLYPAASSRKTLM
-926 DNIAATYTNSSSDWV
+926 NSIAATYTNSSSDWV
-941 VFDMAA
+941 VFDMAV

-1158 RNGFTTAAVGAV
+1158 RNGFTAAAVGAV

-1184 QGFRALVTLE
+1184 QGFRTLVTLE
-1194 KLASL
+1194 QFAK
-1199 NGDSKS
+1199 DTSKA
-1205 FNIYTQLVKTS
+1205 FNIYTLSTAPVSSTDPDNPDTPGQPAQPEQPQPGTATGSGTLS
-1216 ASGSTTT
+1216 SEGGSTGGG
-1223 TRPEKPSDGF
+1223 S
-1233 TSNGAGTVPSTS
+1233 
-1245 TDSGTGG
+1245 TGG
-1252 SAGSTTTAEWISVA
+1252 SGKSWISVA

-1279 GSVRVAK
+1279 GSVRVAE
-1286 GVTVEQALETAAA
+1286 GATVEQALETAAA

-1320 TLGQYDEGPNS
+1320 KLGQYDEGPNS

-1348 YPLNGGETVTVYY
+1348 YRLNGGETVTVYY

-1437 TEIKTAQPTSGGIT
+1437 TEIKTAQPVSGEIT

-1471 PSGSLVAVIVHPDG
+1471 PSGSMVAVIVHPDG
-1485 TEEIVR
+1485 TEEIVK
-1491 GSVVTETGIALRAEG
+1491 GSIVTETGVALRAEG

-1511 IIDNAKS
+1511 IIDNAKR

-1619 GELGFDDADSISAW
+1619 GELSFDDTTVISIW
-1633 ARDAVRWCVDNGI
+1633 AYDAVRWCVDNGI

-1653 RMTPQDLARRGQ
+1653 RMAPQDLARRGQ

>member
-1 MQKEEEKMKKR
+1 MKKR
-12 ALSLLMAFV
+12 ALSLLMALV
-21 MVIGLLPATVRAA
+21 MVISLLPATVRAA
-34 DGTLNGDISVGTA
+34 DGTSSSDISVGTA
-47 AELEALGGK
+47 AELAALGGK
-56 DIEGN
+56 DIVGN

-68 DMSNT
+68 DMSET
-73 KMTPIKSLTGTF
+73 AMTPIKSLKGCF
-85 NGQGHVI
+85 NGDGRTI
-92 SDLTLTGQA
+92 SNLTLKGGNGSSNWQGTNYVNTG
-101 GGYSWD
+101 
-107 KKYTALIG
+107 LIG
-115 TLNRGTVKNLK
+115 ELNGSIINVKMTGVSITENIGNWNNIGALVG
-126 LDKITVSANTSTAD
+126 KIAD
-140 NNHLSTLIAYVNAGD
+140 NSNSRIDN
-155 CTIEDCVVTGS
+155 CVVSGAIGS
-166 VTYTAPDT
+166 SSS
-174 EKYPSSNYVSGLV
+174 SSNTFIGGLV
-187 GEVFGKYDYTPTL
+187 GYVTGTSAL
-200 TIKNCTVDV
+200 VINNCLSNV
-209 TLTGAKKDFVAG
+209 TLT
-221 LVAKAGTVNAV
+221 
-232 VENCA
+232 C
-237 VLGNVTAN
+237 GN
-245 TSEGYAGGLLG
+245 SGYAGGLLG
-256 STGTKTN
+256 AATFFSGTISVKNAAVLGNITSGKYGGGIVGYFNSGSPKLTVNNSYVAGAMSGSKVGAVAYCGYLSSYTVELTDFSYDSTNNSDKSFQILPTKQSYENNYTGSVN
-263 FTFANCYYAGEV
+263 KLSTDALITKLTDFEV
-275 SGSTARTMALMTPSK
+275 S
-290 KNAGTLTYGD
+290 
-300 NCYYLK
+300 
-306 NAKQEID
+306 
-313 AKDSVGTTVT
+313 
-323 GTPTAVESID
+323 
-333 GIRALKFAGF
+333 
-343 VKNEDGYPVPEW
+343 EDFGGYPVPKW
-355 TPAAPPAPQFS
+355 TPVDKDGIPKPVEPA
-366 CTLVF
+366 
-371 ENTQG
+371 
-376 GTLVVKHGDQI
+376 
-387 LAPNSDGQYMINK
+387 
-400 TGDDYSYTVTFGEG
+400 
-414 AEYENVYIPA
+414 
-424 FSIYDSDNGTTKTI
+424 
-438 TVNPKRVFSC
+438 FSC
-448 ALTFTGTETGTLTVK
+448 ALTFTGVENDRLTVK
-463 DSKGKTLTATD
+463 DSEGKTLTATD
-474 GVYTLSTAGDYT
+474 GVYTLSAAGNYT
-486 YSITFDE
+486 YSVTFDE
-493 NSDYNNIGD
+493 NSIYNDIED
-502 TAFTV
+502 TTFTV
-507 GENET
+507 DENET
-512 TKTIAVKLTYKTT
+512 TKAIAVTLTYKTAKP
-525 EPAGTGTKEAP
+525 EGNGKEESP

-543 ELRYFADQV
+543 ELRYFAEQV
-552 NDGELSDAYVE
+552 NDGKLSDAYVE
-563 LTNDITVSGSWT
+563 LENDIIVSGSWT

-580 AASPFSGHFD
+580 TASPFSGHFD

-600 DDPGLSYFG
+600 DNPGLSYFG
-609 FFGCLNSKPDR
+609 FFGCLDSKIDR

-633 VKNLTVNG
+633 VENLTVDG
-641 SIYCSEPGAFAGGI
+641 TVYCSEPYAYVGGI
-655 AARARGKVSI
+655 AARACGKVSI
-665 ENSVNNAAISSL
+665 ESCVNNATVSSL

-706 DGCTN
+706 DGCKN

-717 TGTNTDAKV
+717 TGDNEKAFV
-726 GGLVGANANCVQVK
+726 GDMVGANANCVQLT
-740 NSKNTATIN
+740 NCTNTGTIN

-760 EAGYQTGGF
+760 EAGAQTGAF

-815 ESEDELLKESRKYN
+815 ESEDELLLESQKYN
-829 DVLAVPATAG
+829 DVVAVPAGAG
-839 ENYEITLLK
+839 ENYEITLRK
-848 SGEAADEGITVTCSV
+848 SGDADESITVKCSV

-868 NRAYLEVMDGKLQLA
+868 NRDYLKVVDGKLRLA
-883 KRNVT
+883 KKNET
-888 GKVIEATATITWSK
+888 GKVIEATATITWRK
-902 DGKSLSKPV
+902 GDKTLSKPV

-988 AALGVN
+988 AALGID
-994 STKLKTVDGTEYSN
+994 STRLTPLDGAEYSN
-1008 AAKLADMNLG
+1008 AAKLAAMNLG
-1018 SSHYTAPWVLLAEQA
+1018 TSHYTAPWVLLAEQA
-1033 GQLKLTD
+1033 GQMKLSD
-1040 AQRNSMIALLTD
+1040 KQRSSMISLLT
-1052 SKNLGDD
+1052 SSLGPD
-1059 GLFFTKWAGETYA
+1059 GLFVTKWAGETYA
-1072 DPDTTGTALTAL
+1072 DPDTTGTALAAL
-1084 AAYADRAAVKSFIDK
+1084 AKYNTADYPAVQAFITK

-1104 SKAQNSNGSY
+1104 SAAQRDNGSF

-1124 IGLAAVGI
+1124 TGLTALGI
-1132 DPASDERFVKGGCS
+1132 DPGADARFVKGGCS

-1158 RNGFTTAAVGAV
+1158 KNGFSTGYVSGTQ
-1170 NGESTQKAAALATE
+1170 GEKAQALATE

-1194 KLASL
+1194 QFAK
-1199 NGDSKS
+1199 DTSKA
-1205 FNIYTQLVKTS
+1205 FNIYTLSTAPVSSTDPDNPDTPGQPAQPEQPQPGTATGSGTLS
-1216 ASGSTTT
+1216 SEGGSTGGG
-1223 TRPEKPSDGF
+1223 S
-1233 TSNGAGTVPSTS
+1233 
-1245 TDSGTGG
+1245 TGG
-1252 SAGSTTTAEWISVA
+1252 SGKSWISVA

-1286 GVTVEQALETAAA
+1286 GVSVEQALETAAA

-1437 TEIKTAQPTSGGIT
+1437 TTVETVESASGEIT

-1471 PSGSLVAVIVHPDG
+1471 PTGSMVAVIVHPDG
-1485 TEEIVR
+1485 TEEIVK
-1491 GSVVTETGIALRAEG
+1491 GSVVTETGVALRAEG

-1511 IIDNAKS
+1511 IIDNAKR

-1577 YAKGTV
+1577 YAKGTA

-1594 APEQPVTREQLA
+1594 NPEQPVTREQLA
-1606 AMLYRYAGSPAVS
+1606 AMLYCYAGSPAVS
-1619 GELGFDDADSISAW
+1619 GELSFDDTTVISIW
-1633 ARDAVRWCVDNGI
+1633 AYDAVRWCVDNGI

-1653 RMTPQDLARRGQ
+1653 RMAPQDLARRGQ

>member
-1 MQKEEEKMKKR
+1 MQ
-12 ALSLLMAFV
+12 
-21 MVIGLLPATVRAA
+21 
-34 DGTLNGDISVGTA
+34 
-47 AELEALGGK
+47 LG
-56 DIEGN
+56 
-61 ITLTADI
+61 A
-68 DMSNT
+68 
-73 KMTPIKSLTGTF
+73 
-85 NGQGHVI
+85 V
-92 SDLTLTGQA
+92 
-101 GGYSWD
+101 
-107 KKYTALIG
+107 
-115 TLNRGTVKNLK
+115 
-126 LDKITVSANTSTAD
+126 
-140 NNHLSTLIAYVNAGD
+140 HL
-155 CTIEDCVVTGS
+155 
-166 VTYTAPDT
+166 
-174 EKYPSSNYVSGLV
+174 
-187 GEVFGKYDYTPTL
+187 
-200 TIKNCTVDV
+200 
-209 TLTGAKKDFVAG
+209 
-221 LVAKAGTVNAV
+221 
-232 VENCA
+232 
-237 VLGNVTAN
+237 
-245 TSEGYAGGLLG
+245 
-256 STGTKTN
+256 
-263 FTFANCYYAGEV
+263 
-275 SGSTARTMALMTPSK
+275 
-290 KNAGTLTYGD
+290 
-300 NCYYLK
+300 
-306 NAKQEID
+306 
-313 AKDSVGTTVT
+313 
-323 GTPTAVESID
+323 
-333 GIRALKFAGF
+333 
-343 VKNEDGYPVPEW
+343 
-355 TPAAPPAPQFS
+355 
-366 CTLVF
+366 
-371 ENTQG
+371 
-376 GTLVVKHGDQI
+376 
-387 LAPNSDGQYMINK
+387 
-400 TGDDYSYTVTFGEG
+400 
-414 AEYENVYIPA
+414 
-424 FSIYDSDNGTTKTI
+424 
-438 TVNPKRVFSC
+438 
-448 ALTFTGTETGTLTVK
+448 
-463 DSKGKTLTATD
+463 
-474 GVYTLSTAGDYT
+474 
-486 YSITFDE
+486 
-493 NSDYNNIGD
+493 
-502 TAFTV
+502 
-507 GENET
+507 
-512 TKTIAVKLTYKTT
+512 
-525 EPAGTGTKEAP
+525 
-536 ILIGTAA
+536 
-543 ELRYFADQV
+543 
-552 NDGELSDAYVE
+552 
-563 LTNDITVSGSWT
+563 
-575 PLGKN
+575 
-580 AASPFSGHFD
+580 
-590 GKGHSVTITV
+590 
-600 DDPGLSYFG
+600 
-609 FFGCLNSKPDR
+609 
-620 DSTTPIDEQPTVV
+620 
-633 VKNLTVNG
+633 
-641 SIYCSEPGAFAGGI
+641 
-655 AARARGKVSI
+655 
-665 ENSVNNAAISSL
+665 
-677 ARGSAGVGGLV
+677 
-688 GGYDDGVE
+688 
-696 YVYKNIRMTV
+696 
-706 DGCTN
+706 
-711 NGTIIV
+711 
-717 TGTNTDAKV
+717 
-726 GGLVGANANCVQVK
+726 
-740 NSKNTATIN
+740 
-749 APGCTVGGLLG
+749 
-760 EAGYQTGGF
+760 
-769 VPTIKDSSNS
+769 NS

-815 ESEDELLKESRKYN
+815 ESEDELLKESQKYS

-868 NRAYLEVMDGKLQLA
+868 NRAYLKVVDGKLRLA
-883 KRNVT
+883 KKNET
-888 GKVIEATATITWSK
+888 GKVIEATATITWRK
-902 DGKSLSKPV
+902 GDETLSKPV
-911 TVNIYPAVNSRKILM
+911 TVNIYPAASSRKTLM

-941 VFDMAA
+941 VFDMAV

-953 GSNTTDTENYL
+953 GSNTTDTGNYL

-1059 GLFFTKWAGETYA
+1059 GLFFTKWAGETFA

-1084 AAYADRAAVKSFIDK
+1084 AAYADRAAVKIFIDK

-1170 NGESTQKAAALATE
+1170 NGESTQKAAVLATE

-1279 GSVRVAK
+1279 GSVRVAE
-1286 GVTVEQALETAAA
+1286 GATVEQALETAAA

-1437 TEIKTAQPTSGGIT
+1437 TEIKTAQPVSGEIT

-1459 VGSTRVDIPVSK
+1459 VGSTRVYIPMSK
-1471 PSGSLVAVIVHPDG
+1471 PTGSMVAVIVHPDG

-1491 GSVVTETGIALRAEG
+1491 GSVVTETGVALRAEG

-1511 IIDNAKS
+1511 IIDNAKR
-1518 FNDMADH
+1518 FNDMANH

-1606 AMLYRYAGSPAVS
+1606 VMLYRYAGSPAVS

>member
-1 MQKEEEKMKKR
+1 MKKR
-12 ALSLLMAFV
+12 VLSLLMAFV
-21 MVIGLLPATVRAA
+21 MVVGLLPATVRAA
-34 DGTLNGDISVGTA
+34 DSTLSGDISVGTA
-47 AELEALGGK
+47 ADLAALGGK
-56 DIEGN
+56 DIVGN

-68 DMSNT
+68 KMSNT
-73 KMTPIKSLTGTF
+73 EMTPIKSLKGCF
-85 NGQGHVI
+85 NGDGHTISKLILKGGNGSSNWQGTNYVN
-92 SDLTLTGQA
+92 TG
-101 GGYSWD
+101 
-107 KKYTALIG
+107 LIG
-115 TLNRGTVKNLK
+115 ELNGSIINVKMTGVSITENIGNWNNIGALVG
-126 LDKITVSANTSTAD
+126 KIAD
-140 NNHLSTLIAYVNAGD
+140 NSNSRIDN
-155 CTIEDCVVTGS
+155 CVVSGAIGS
-166 VTYTAPDT
+166 SSS
-174 EKYPSSNYVSGLV
+174 SSNTFIGGLV
-187 GEVFGKYDYTPTL
+187 GYVTGTSAL
-200 TIKNCTVDV
+200 VINNCLSNV
-209 TLTGAKKDFVAG
+209 TLT
-221 LVAKAGTVNAV
+221 
-232 VENCA
+232 C
-237 VLGNVTAN
+237 GN
-245 TSEGYAGGLLG
+245 SGYAGGLLG
-256 STGTKTN
+256 AATYFVGTISVKNAAVLGNITSGKCGGGIVGCFNGGSPKLTVNNSYVAGTMSGNKVGAVAYCGYLSSYTVELTDFSYDSTKNSDKSFQILPTNKSSENSYTGSVNKLSTDALITKLTD
-263 FTFANCYYAGEV
+263 FEV
-275 SGSTARTMALMTPSK
+275 S
-290 KNAGTLTYGD
+290 
-300 NCYYLK
+300 
-306 NAKQEID
+306 
-313 AKDSVGTTVT
+313 
-323 GTPTAVESID
+323 
-333 GIRALKFAGF
+333 
-343 VKNEDGYPVPEW
+343 EDFGGYPVPKW
-355 TPAAPPAPQFS
+355 TPVDKDGIPKPVEPA
-366 CTLVF
+366 
-371 ENTQG
+371 
-376 GTLVVKHGDQI
+376 
-387 LAPNSDGQYMINK
+387 
-400 TGDDYSYTVTFGEG
+400 
-414 AEYENVYIPA
+414 
-424 FSIYDSDNGTTKTI
+424 
-438 TVNPKRVFSC
+438 FSC
-448 ALTFTGTETGTLTVK
+448 ALTFTGVEDGVLTVK
-463 DSKGKTLTATD
+463 DSEGTALTSTD
-474 GVYTLSTAGDYT
+474 GVYTLSAAGNYT
-486 YSITFDE
+486 YSVTFNE

-502 TAFTV
+502 TAFAV
-507 GENET
+507 GENDTE
-512 TKTIAVKLTYKTT
+512 KAIAVKLTYKTAKP
-525 EPAGTGTKEAP
+525 EGNGKEESP

-543 ELRYFADQV
+543 ELRYFAEQV
-552 NDGELSDAYVE
+552 NDGKLSDAYVE
-563 LTNDITVSGSWT
+563 LTDNITVTGSWT

-580 AASPFSGHFD
+580 AKFPFSGHFD

-600 DDPGLSYFG
+600 DNPSLSYFG
-609 FFGCLNSKPDR
+609 FFGCLDSKPDR
-620 DSTTPIDEQPTVV
+620 DSATPIGEQPTVV
-633 VKNLTVNG
+633 VKNLTVKG
-641 SIYCSEPGAFAGGI
+641 SIYCSEPYAFVGGI

-665 ENSVNNAAISSL
+665 ESCVNNATVSSL

-688 GGYDDGVE
+688 GSYDDGVE

-706 DGCTN
+706 DGCKN

-717 TGTNTDAKV
+717 TGANTDAKV
-726 GGLVGANANCVQVK
+726 GGLVGANANCVQLT
-740 NSKNTATIN
+740 NCTNTGTIN

-760 EAGYQTGGF
+760 EAGAQTGAF

-815 ESEDELLKESRKYN
+815 ESEDELLKESQKYS

-868 NRAYLEVMDGKLQLA
+868 NRAYLKVVDGKLRLA
-883 KRNVT
+883 KKNET
-888 GKVIEATATITWSK
+888 GKVIEATATITWRK
-902 DGKSLSKPV
+902 GDETLSKPV
-911 TVNIYPAVNSRKILM
+911 TVNIYPAASSRKTLM

-941 VFDMAA
+941 VFDMAV

-953 GSNTTDTENYL
+953 GSNTTDTGNYL

-988 AALGVN
+988 AALGID
-994 STKLKTVDGTEYSN
+994 STRLTPLDGAEYSN
-1008 AAKLADMNLG
+1008 AAKLAAMNLG
-1018 SSHYTAPWVLLAEQA
+1018 TSHYTAPWVLLAEQA
-1033 GQLKLTD
+1033 GQVQLTD
-1040 AQRNSMIALLTD
+1040 VQRANMIALLTD
-1052 SKNLGDD
+1052 SANLGKD
-1059 GLFFTKWAGETYA
+1059 GLFFTKWAGETFA
-1072 DPDTTGTALTAL
+1072 DPDTTGTALAAL

-1124 IGLAAVGI
+1124 TGLTALGI
-1132 DPASDERFVKGGCS
+1132 DPGADARFVKGGCS

-1194 KLASL
+1194 QFAK
-1199 NGDSKS
+1199 DTSKA
-1205 FNIYTQLVKTS
+1205 FNIYTLSTAPVSSTDPDNPDTPGQPAQPEQPQPGTATGSGTLPS
-1216 ASGSTTT
+1216 EGGSTGGG
-1223 TRPEKPSDGF
+1223 S
-1233 TSNGAGTVPSTS
+1233 
-1245 TDSGTGG
+1245 TGG
-1252 SAGSTTTAEWISVA
+1252 SGKSWISVA
-1266 VSIEPGSGSAWYS
+1266 VSIEPGGGSAWYS

-1286 GVTVEQALETAAA
+1286 GATVEQALETAAA

-1341 PNVGIAD
+1341 PNVGIAG
-1348 YPLNGGETVTVYY
+1348 YRLNGGETVTVYY

-1388 TNADGST
+1388 TNADGSV
-1395 TKTETKP
+1395 TKIETKS

-1437 TEIKTAQPTSGGIT
+1437 TEIKTAQPASGEIT

-1471 PSGSLVAVIVHPDG
+1471 PSGSMVAVIVHPDG
-1485 TEEIVR
+1485 TEEIVK

-1511 IIDNAKS
+1511 IIDNAKR
-1518 FNDMADH
+1518 FNDMANH

-1550 DRSMTRGMVSTVL
+1550 DRSMTRGMVGTVL

-1646 LNGVGGN
+1646 LNGVGSN

>member
-1 MQKEEEKMKKR
+1 MKKR
-12 ALSLLMAFV
+12 VLSLLMAFV
-21 MVIGLLPATVRAA
+21 MVVGLLPATARAAETETDKLSVTQAAAPEAA
-34 DGTLNGDISVGTA
+34 DGTLSGKGTA
-47 AELEALGGK
+47 AEPYLLSSADDLKAFRDLVNGGANPACAK
-56 DIEGN
+56 
-61 ITLTADI
+61 LTEDI
-68 DMSNT
+68 DLKGEEWTPVTSLIGYLDGGGHTISNFTMKGGTGRYGSPVNTGLIGELNGSIINVKMTGVSITENIGNWNNIGALVGKIADNSNSRIDNCVVSGAIGSSSSSSNT
-73 KMTPIKSLTGTF
+73 F
-85 NGQGHVI
+85 
-92 SDLTLTGQA
+92 
-101 GGYSWD
+101 
-107 KKYTALIG
+107 IG
-115 TLNRGTVKNLK
+115 
-126 LDKITVSANTSTAD
+126 
-140 NNHLSTLIAYVNAGD
+140 
-155 CTIEDCVVTGS
+155 
-166 VTYTAPDT
+166 
-174 EKYPSSNYVSGLV
+174 GLV
-187 GEVFGKYDYTPTL
+187 GYVTGTSAL
-200 TIKNCTVDV
+200 VINNCLSNV
-209 TLTGAKKDFVAG
+209 TLT
-221 LVAKAGTVNAV
+221 
-232 VENCA
+232 C
-237 VLGNVTAN
+237 GN
-245 TSEGYAGGLLG
+245 SGYAGGLLG
-256 STGTKTN
+256 AATFFSGTISVKNAAVLGNITSGKYGGGIVGYFNSGSPKLTVNNSYVAGAMSGSKVGAVAYCGYLSSYTVELTDFSYDSTNNSDKSFQILPTKQSYENNYTGSVN
-263 FTFANCYYAGEV
+263 KLSTDALITKLTDFEV
-275 SGSTARTMALMTPSK
+275 S
-290 KNAGTLTYGD
+290 
-300 NCYYLK
+300 
-306 NAKQEID
+306 
-313 AKDSVGTTVT
+313 
-323 GTPTAVESID
+323 
-333 GIRALKFAGF
+333 
-343 VKNEDGYPVPEW
+343 EDFGGYPVPKW
-355 TPAAPPAPQFS
+355 TPVDKDGIPKPA
-366 CTLVF
+366 
-371 ENTQG
+371 E
-376 GTLVVKHGDQI
+376 
-387 LAPNSDGQYMINK
+387 
-400 TGDDYSYTVTFGEG
+400 
-414 AEYENVYIPA
+414 PA
-424 FSIYDSDNGTTKTI
+424 
-438 TVNPKRVFSC
+438 FSC
-448 ALTFTGTETGTLTVK
+448 ALTFTGVEDGTLTVK
-463 DSKGKTLTATD
+463 HGEDTLTANVGSD
-474 GVYTLSTAGDYT
+474 YSYTLTEAGN
-486 YSITFDE
+486 YSYSVTFGED
-493 NSDYNNIGD
+493 SPYNNVAE
-502 TAFTV
+502 TPFTV
-507 GENET
+507 GENDTE
-512 TKTIAVKLTYKTT
+512 KAIAVTLTYKTAK
-525 EPAGTGTKEAP
+525 PSGTGTKESP
-536 ILIGTAA
+536 YLIGTAE
-543 ELRYFADQV
+543 ELRWFAERV
-552 NDGELSDAYVE
+552 NALDAAAAKAYVVLE
-563 LTNDITVSGSWT
+563 DDIDIPGSWT

-580 AASPFSGHFD
+580 AKFPFSGHFD
-590 GKGHSVTITV
+590 GQGHSVTITV
-600 DDPGLSYFG
+600 DDPSLTYFG
-609 FFGCLNSKPDR
+609 FFGCLDSRIDR
-620 DSTTPIDEQPTVV
+620 DSEVSVDDQPTVT
-633 VKNLTVNG
+633 VKNLTVDG
-641 SIYCSEPGAFAGGI
+641 TVYCSEPYAFVGGI

-665 ENSVNNAAISSL
+665 ESCVNNATISSL

-760 EAGYQTGGF
+760 EAGAQTGDF

-868 NRAYLEVMDGKLQLA
+868 NRAYLEVVDGKLRLA
-883 KRNVT
+883 KKNET
-888 GKVIEATATITWSK
+888 GKVIEATATITWRK
-902 DGKSLSKPV
+902 GDKTLSKPV
-911 TVNIYPAVNSRKILM
+911 TVNLYPAASSRKTLM
-926 DNIAATYTNSSSDWV
+926 NSIAATYTNSSADWV

-994 STKLKTVDGTEYSN
+994 STKLKPVVGTEYSN

-1059 GLFFTKWAGETYA
+1059 GLFFTKWAGETFA

-1124 IGLAAVGI
+1124 IGLTAVGI
-1132 DPASDERFVKGGCS
+1132 DPASDERFVKVGCS

-1279 GSVRVAK
+1279 GSVRVAE
-1286 GVTVEQALETAAA
+1286 GATVEQALETAAA

-1341 PNVGIAD
+1341 PDVGIAD
-1348 YPLNGGETVTVYY
+1348 YQLNGGETVTVYY

-1407 ETTTKP
+1407 ETTTKL

-1437 TEIKTAQPTSGGIT
+1437 TEIKTAQPASGEIT

-1471 PSGSLVAVIVHPDG
+1471 PSGSMVAVIVHPDG
-1485 TEEIVR
+1485 TEEIVK
-1491 GSVVTETGIALRAEG
+1491 GSIVTETGVALRAEG

-1511 IIDNAKS
+1511 IIDNAKR

-1594 APEQPVTREQLA
+1594 NPEQPVTREQLA

-1619 GELGFDDADSISAW
+1619 GELSFDDTTVISIW
-1633 ARDAVRWCVDNGI
+1633 AYDAVRWCVDNGI

-1653 RMTPQDLARRGQ
+1653 RMAPQDLAQRGQ

>member
-1 MQKEEEKMKKR
+1 MKKR

-34 DGTLNGDISVGTA
+34 DGTLSGKGTFDEPYLISNADELKAFRDQVNGGESPACAKLMANIDLAGEEWTPITSLIGYLDGDGHTISGLTIKGGSYTNTGLIGELNGSIVNLNLDNVTIIGNATAYGSSVGSLVGKIEVGSVSKIDNCTVSGMVSSA
-47 AELEALGGK
+47 GSGAVNVGGLVGYMT
-56 DIEGN
+56 DN
-61 ITLTADI
+61 
-68 DMSNT
+68 NT
-73 KMTPIKSLTGTF
+73 KLTIHNCVSNVVLSGASSNYVGGLVGSAQSSSNLLISKCAQLADFGTNKGWGAGIIGYVTGGNSVEISDSYLAGTVNASSYPGVIAYSGKHGKATLSLSGNFYFNKTNKGNLFQKASGWDGTVTNSSNAQKKSTDELKSLTIDGF
-85 NGQGHVI
+85 AVRDGQF
-92 SDLTLTGQA
+92 
-101 GGYSWD
+101 GGYPVPV
-107 KKYTALIG
+107 YTKAEPLP
-115 TLNRGTVKNLK
+115 LP
-126 LDKITVSANTSTAD
+126 KITVSAKVEFTNT
-140 NNHLSTLIAYVNAGD
+140 
-155 CTIEDCVVTGS
+155 EDGTVTVTDPSGET
-166 VTYTAPDT
+166 VAPKEDKTYTLT
-174 EKYPSSNYVSGLV
+174 ET
-187 GEVFGKYDYTPTL
+187 GKY
-200 TIKNCTVDV
+200 
-209 TLTGAKKDFVAG
+209 
-221 LVAKAGTVNAV
+221 
-232 VENCA
+232 
-237 VLGNVTAN
+237 
-245 TSEGYAGGLLG
+245 
-256 STGTKTN
+256 
-263 FTFANCYYAGEV
+263 
-275 SGSTARTMALMTPSK
+275 
-290 KNAGTLTYGD
+290 TY
-300 NCYYLK
+300 
-306 NAKQEID
+306 
-313 AKDSVGTTVT
+313 TVT
-323 GTPTAVESID
+323 GMEQYKDVNGS
-333 GIRALKFAGF
+333 
-343 VKNEDGYPVPEW
+343 
-355 TPAAPPAPQFS
+355 
-366 CTLVF
+366 F
-371 ENTQG
+371 EIG
-376 GTLVVKHGDQI
+376 K
-387 LAPNSDGQYMINK
+387 
-400 TGDDYSYTVTFGEG
+400 GDDGK
-414 AEYENVYIPA
+414 
-424 FSIYDSDNGTTKTI
+424 TKTI
-438 TVNPKRVFSC
+438 HVS
-448 ALTFTGTETGTLTVK
+448 LE
-463 DSKGKTLTATD
+463 
-474 GVYTLSTAGDYT
+474 
-486 YSITFDE
+486 
-493 NSDYNNIGD
+493 
-502 TAFTV
+502 
-507 GENET
+507 
-512 TKTIAVKLTYKTT
+512 YK
-525 EPAGTGTKEAP
+525 EVELNGTGTQDEP
-536 ILIGTAA
+536 ILISNAL
-543 ELRYFADQV
+543 ELRAFASKV
-552 NDGELSDAYVE
+552 NDGKLSDAYVE
-563 LTNDITVSGSWT
+563 LTDNITVSGSWT

-580 AASPFSGHFD
+580 AKFPFSGHFD
-590 GKGHSVTITV
+590 GKGHRVTITV
-600 DDPGLSYFG
+600 DNPGPSYFG
-609 FFGCLNSKPDR
+609 FFGCLDSKIDR

-633 VKNLTVNG
+633 VENLTVNG
-641 SIYCSEPGAFAGGI
+641 TVYCSEPYAHVGGI
-655 AARARGKVSI
+655 AARARGKVEI
-665 ENSVNNAAISSL
+665 KNCVNNATVSSL

-717 TGTNTDAKV
+717 TGDNEKAFV
-726 GGLVGANANCVQVK
+726 GGMVGANANCVQVK

-760 EAGYQTGGF
+760 EAGYQTGDF

-815 ESEDELLKESRKYN
+815 ESEDELLKESQKYN
-829 DVLAVPATAG
+829 DVLAVPAGAVVGDTV
-839 ENYEITLLK
+839 TLLK
-848 SGEAADEGITVTCSV
+848 SGKTAGEGIAVTCSV

-868 NRAYLEVMDGKLQLA
+868 NRHYLKAVGGKLQLA
-883 KRNVT
+883 KKNET

-902 DGKSLSKPV
+902 GDQTLSKPV
-911 TVNIYPAVNSRKILM
+911 TVNLYPAASSRKTLM
-926 DNIAATYTNSSSDWV
+926 NSIAATYTNSSADWV

-1124 IGLAAVGI
+1124 IGLTAIGI
-1132 DPASDERFVKGGCS
+1132 DPTKDPRFVKGGCS

-1223 TRPEKPSDGF
+1223 TQPEKPSDGF
-1233 TSNGAGTVPSTS
+1233 TSDGAGTLPSTS

-1252 SAGSTTTAEWISVA
+1252 SAGSTTTAKWISVA

-1279 GSVRVAK
+1279 GSVRVAE
-1286 GVTVEQALETAAA
+1286 GATVEQALETAAA

-1402 DGTTV
+1402 DGTV
-1407 ETTTKP
+1407 AATTTKP

-1437 TEIKTAQPTSGGIT
+1437 TEIKTAQPVSGGIT
-1451 ASVSVPKS
+1451 AFVSVPKD

-1471 PSGSLVAVIVHPDG
+1471 PSGSMVAVIVHPDG

-1491 GSVVTETGIALRAEG
+1491 GSVVTETGVALRAEG
-1506 DVRLK
+1506 NVRLK

-1619 GELGFDDADSISAW
+1619 GELSFDDTTVISIW
-1633 ARDAVRWCVDNGI
+1633 AYDAVRWCVDNGI

-1653 RMTPQDLARRGQ
+1653 RMAPQDLAQRGQ

>member
-1 MQKEEEKMKKR
+1 MKKR

-34 DGTLNGDISVGTA
+34 ETETDELSVTQAAAPEAADGTLSGKGTA
-47 AELEALGGK
+47 AEPYLLSSADDLKTFRDRVNDGKNPACAKLKDNIDLAGEEWTPITSLIGYLDGDGHTISGLTLRGGSYANTGLIGELNGSIVNLNLDNVTIIGNATDYGSSVGSLVGK
-56 DIEGN
+56 IEVGSESKIDN
-61 ITLTADI
+61 CTVSGKVSSAGSGAVYIGGLVGYVVGAYQVDTTLTINNCVSNVTLSGGSSNYVGGLVGSAQSNSKLSITKCAQLADFGTNKGWGAGI
-68 DMSNT
+68 VGYVTGGNSVEISDSYLAGTVNASSYPGVIAYSGKHGKATLSLSGNFYFNKTNKGNLFQKASGWDGTVTNSSNAQKKST
-73 KMTPIKSLTGTF
+73 DELKSLTIDGF
-85 NGQGHVI
+85 AVRDGQF
-92 SDLTLTGQA
+92 
-101 GGYSWD
+101 GGYPVP
-107 KKYTALIG
+107 KYNEAKPLP
-115 TLNRGTVKNLK
+115 LP
-126 LDKITVSANTSTAD
+126 KITVSATVEFT
-140 NNHLSTLIAYVNAGD
+140 
-155 CTIEDCVVTGS
+155 
-166 VTYTAPDT
+166 DT
-174 EKYPSSNYVSGLV
+174 EGGTVTVKGPSGETVEPNVDKTYILTEV
-187 GEVFGKYDYTPTL
+187 GEYT
-200 TIKNCTVDV
+200 
-209 TLTGAKKDFVAG
+209 
-221 LVAKAGTVNAV
+221 
-232 VENCA
+232 
-237 VLGNVTAN
+237 
-245 TSEGYAGGLLG
+245 Y
-256 STGTKTN
+256 
-263 FTFANCYYAGEV
+263 
-275 SGSTARTMALMTPSK
+275 
-290 KNAGTLTYGD
+290 
-300 NCYYLK
+300 
-306 NAKQEID
+306 
-313 AKDSVGTTVT
+313 TVT
-323 GTPTAVESID
+323 GMKQYKDVEGSFEISKSDD
-333 GIRALKFAGF
+333 GK
-343 VKNEDGYPVPEW
+343 V
-355 TPAAPPAPQFS
+355 
-366 CTLVF
+366 
-371 ENTQG
+371 
-376 GTLVVKHGDQI
+376 
-387 LAPNSDGQYMINK
+387 
-400 TGDDYSYTVTFGEG
+400 
-414 AEYENVYIPA
+414 
-424 FSIYDSDNGTTKTI
+424 KTI
-438 TVNPKRVFSC
+438 SVPH
-448 ALTFTGTETGTLTVK
+448 E
-463 DSKGKTLTATD
+463 
-474 GVYTLSTAGDYT
+474 
-486 YSITFDE
+486 
-493 NSDYNNIGD
+493 
-502 TAFTV
+502 
-507 GENET
+507 
-512 TKTIAVKLTYKTT
+512 YK
-525 EPAGTGTKEAP
+525 EVELNGTGTQDEP
-536 ILIGTAA
+536 ILISDAL
-543 ELRYFADQV
+543 ELRTLASKV
-552 NDGELSDAYVE
+552 NDGKLSDAYVE
-563 LTNDITVSGSWT
+563 LTDNITVSGSWT

-580 AASPFSGHFD
+580 TAFPFSGHFD

-609 FFGCLNSKPDR
+609 FFGCLNSKVDR
-620 DSTTPIDEQPTVV
+620 DSATSIDEQPTVV
-633 VKNLTVNG
+633 VENLTVDG
-641 SIYCSEPGAFAGGI
+641 TVYCSEPYAYVGGI
-655 AARARGKVSI
+655 AARARGKVEI
-665 ENSVNNAAISSL
+665 KNCVNNATVSSL

-696 YVYKNIRMTV
+696 YVYKNICMTV

-711 NGTIIV
+711 NGTINV
-717 TGTNTDAKV
+717 TGANTDAKV
-726 GGLVGANANCVQVK
+726 GGLVGSNANCVQLT
-740 NSKNTATIN
+740 NCTNTGTVN

-760 EAGYQTGGF
+760 EAGYQTGDF
-769 VPTIKDSSNS
+769 KPTIQDSSNS

-815 ESEDELLKESRKYN
+815 ESEDELLKESQKYS
-829 DVLAVPATAG
+829 DVLAVPAGAVVGDTV
-839 ENYEITLLK
+839 TLLK
-848 SGEAADEGITVTCSV
+848 SGDADESITVKCSV

-868 NRAYLEVMDGKLQLA
+868 NRDYLKAVGGKLQLA
-883 KRNVT
+883 KKNET

-902 DGKSLSKPV
+902 GDQTLSKPV
-911 TVNIYPAVNSRKILM
+911 TVNIYPAAVDGISARKTLM
-926 DNIAATYTNSSSDWV
+926 DKIAATYTNSSSDWV

-953 GSNTTDTENYL
+953 GDNTTDTENYL
-964 NLTINELAGNTPLV
+964 NLTINELAGTSPLA

-988 AALGVN
+988 AALGID
-994 STKLKTVDGTEYSN
+994 STRLTPLDGAEYSN
-1008 AAKLADMNLG
+1008 AAKLAAMNLG
-1018 SSHYTAPWVLLAEQA
+1018 TSHYTAPWVLLAEQA
-1033 GQLKLTD
+1033 GQVKLTD

-1059 GLFFTKWAGETYA
+1059 GLFFTKWAGETFA
-1072 DPDTTGTALTAL
+1072 DPDTTGTALAAL
-1084 AAYADRAAVKSFIDK
+1084 AKYNTSEYPKVQAFVSK
-1099 AVAGL
+1099 AVEGL

-1124 IGLAAVGI
+1124 IGLTAIGI

-1146 LADALLLYVNDT
+1146 LADALLLYVNDDQK
-1158 RNGFTTAAVGAV
+1158 GFTTSYISGTQ
-1170 NGESTQKAAALATE
+1170 GENAQALATE

-1194 KLASL
+1194 KYEALGGA
-1199 NGDSKS
+1199 SKS
-1205 FNIYTQLVKTS
+1205 FNIYTQTAKTS
-1216 ASGSTTT
+1216 QSGQSGNTTVIT
-1223 TRPEKPSDGF
+1223 PNKPSKGYS
-1233 TSNGAGTVPSTS
+1233 SNGAGTVPSTS

-1279 GSVRVAK
+1279 GSVRVAE
-1286 GVTVEQALETAAA
+1286 GATAEQAIRSAADS
-1299 QAGLILNIKDGY
+1299 AGLSLDIKDGY
-1311 LRAVIRSGV
+1311 LRAITRNGE
-1320 TLGQYDEGPNS
+1320 TLGQYNEGPNS

-1402 DGTTV
+1402 DGTV
-1407 ETTTKP
+1407 VATTTKP

-1426 SVSTVEKRADG
+1426 SMSTVEKRADG
-1437 TEIKTAQPTSGGIT
+1437 TEIKTAQPVSGEIT

-1471 PSGSLVAVIVHPDG
+1471 PTGSMVAVIVHPDG
-1485 TEEIVR
+1485 TEEIVK
-1491 GSVVTETGIALRAEG
+1491 GSVVTETGVALRAEG

-1653 RMTPQDLARRGQ
+1653 RMAPQDLARRGQ

>member
-1 MQKEEEKMKKR
+1 MKKR

-21 MVIGLLPATVRAA
+21 MVIGLLPATARAAETETDKLSVTQAAAPEAA
-34 DGTLNGDISVGTA
+34 DGTLSGKGTA
-47 AELEALGGK
+47 AEPYLLSSADDLKAFRDLVNGGENPACAKLMADFSLAGEEWTPITSLIGYLDGDGHTISNLTIKGGTGNRSTSENTGLIGELNGSIVNLNVTNVNITEGIGDFNNVGALVGKIEDGSTSKIDNCCVSGTITSSGGNGYTMIGGLVGYVYGVNNDPTTLTINNCVSNVAMTGASSNYVGGLIGSAQAFSEVTVSKCAVLGDLSGKGTSGGIIGYINAASTALTLSDSYLGGK
-56 DIEGN
+56 VGGSKKYGVAYN
-61 ITLTADI
+61 LSAL
-68 DMSNT
+68 S
-73 KMTPIKSLTGTF
+73 SLSCTNFYYDNEKNKG
-85 NGQGHVI
+85 
-92 SDLTLTGQA
+92 A
-101 GGYSWD
+101 YSWSSFD
-107 KKYTALIG
+107 MLNKGSADAEGKSTAEL
-115 TLNRGTVKNLK
+115 KALK
-126 LDKITVSANTSTAD
+126 LNGFEVREGAFDGYPVPVYTKAEPLPLPKITVSATVEFT
-140 NNHLSTLIAYVNAGD
+140 
-155 CTIEDCVVTGS
+155 
-166 VTYTAPDT
+166 DT
-174 EKYPSSNYVSGLV
+174 EGGTVTVKGPSGETVEPNVDKTYILTEV
-187 GEVFGKYDYTPTL
+187 GEYT
-200 TIKNCTVDV
+200 
-209 TLTGAKKDFVAG
+209 
-221 LVAKAGTVNAV
+221 
-232 VENCA
+232 
-237 VLGNVTAN
+237 
-245 TSEGYAGGLLG
+245 Y
-256 STGTKTN
+256 
-263 FTFANCYYAGEV
+263 
-275 SGSTARTMALMTPSK
+275 
-290 KNAGTLTYGD
+290 
-300 NCYYLK
+300 
-306 NAKQEID
+306 
-313 AKDSVGTTVT
+313 TVT
-323 GTPTAVESID
+323 GMKQYKDVEGSFEISKSDD
-333 GIRALKFAGF
+333 GK
-343 VKNEDGYPVPEW
+343 V
-355 TPAAPPAPQFS
+355 
-366 CTLVF
+366 
-371 ENTQG
+371 
-376 GTLVVKHGDQI
+376 
-387 LAPNSDGQYMINK
+387 
-400 TGDDYSYTVTFGEG
+400 
-414 AEYENVYIPA
+414 
-424 FSIYDSDNGTTKTI
+424 KTI
-438 TVNPKRVFSC
+438 SVPH
-448 ALTFTGTETGTLTVK
+448 E
-463 DSKGKTLTATD
+463 
-474 GVYTLSTAGDYT
+474 
-486 YSITFDE
+486 
-493 NSDYNNIGD
+493 
-502 TAFTV
+502 
-507 GENET
+507 
-512 TKTIAVKLTYKTT
+512 YK
-525 EPAGTGTKEAP
+525 EVELNGTGTQDEP
-536 ILIGTAA
+536 ILISDAL
-543 ELRYFADQV
+543 ELRTLASKV
-552 NDGELSDAYVE
+552 NDGKLSDAYVE
-563 LTNDITVSGSWT
+563 LTDNITVSGSWT

-580 AASPFSGHFD
+580 AKFPFSGHFD
-590 GKGHSVTITV
+590 GDGHSVTITV

-609 FFGCLNSKPDR
+609 FFGCLDSKIDR

-633 VKNLTVNG
+633 VENLTVNG
-641 SIYCSEPGAFAGGI
+641 TVYCSEPYAHVGGI
-655 AARARGKVSI
+655 AGCARGKVEI
-665 ENSVNNAAISSL
+665 KNCVNNATVSSL
-677 ARGSAGVGGLV
+677 ARGSTGVGGLV

-711 NGTIIV
+711 NGTINV
-717 TGTNTDAKV
+717 TGANTDAKV

-760 EAGYQTGGF
+760 EAGYQTGDF

-815 ESEDELLKESRKYN
+815 ESEDELLLESQKYN
-829 DVLAVPATAG
+829 DVVAVPAGAKVGDTV
-839 ENYEITLLK
+839 TLLK
-848 SGEAADEGITVTCSV
+848 SGEPAKDITVTYSV

-868 NRAYLEVMDGKLQLA
+868 NRHYLKAVGGKLQLA
-883 KRNVT
+883 KKNET

-902 DGKSLSKPV
+902 NGKSLSKPV
-911 TVNIYPAVNSRKILM
+911 TVNIYPAAVDGISARKTLM
-926 DNIAATYTNSSSDWV
+926 NNIAATYTNSSSDWV

-947 YAKCGF
+947 YAKLVG
-953 GSNTTDTENYL
+953 TTVETSVDARTNYL

-988 AALGVN
+988 AALGID
-994 STKLKTVDGTEYSN
+994 STRLTPLDGAEYSN
-1008 AAKLADMNLG
+1008 AAKLAAMNLG
-1018 SSHYTAPWVLLAEQA
+1018 TSHYTAPWVLLAEQA

-1040 AQRNSMIALLTD
+1040 AQRANMIALLTD
-1052 SKNLGDD
+1052 SANLGKD
-1059 GLFFTKWAGETYA
+1059 GLFFTKWAGETFA
-1072 DPDTTGTALTAL
+1072 DPDTTGTALAAL
-1084 AAYADRAAVKSFIDK
+1084 AKYNTSEYPKVQAFVHK
-1099 AVAGL
+1099 AVEGL

-1158 RNGFTTAAVGAV
+1158 RNGFSTGYVSGTQ
-1170 NGESTQKAAALATE
+1170 GEKAQALATE

-1194 KLASL
+1194 QFAK
-1199 NGDSKS
+1199 DTSKA
-1205 FNIYTQLVKTS
+1205 FNIYTLSTAPVSSTDPDNPDTPGQPAQPEQPQPGTATGSGTLS
-1216 ASGSTTT
+1216 SEGGSTGGG
-1223 TRPEKPSDGF
+1223 S
-1233 TSNGAGTVPSTS
+1233 
-1245 TDSGTGG
+1245 TGG
-1252 SAGSTTTAEWISVA
+1252 SGKSWISVA

-1286 GVTVEQALETAAA
+1286 GATAEQAIRSAADS
-1299 QAGLILNIKDGY
+1299 AGLSLDIKDGY
-1311 LRAVIRSGV
+1311 LRAVTRSGV

-1341 PNVGIAD
+1341 PNVGIAG
-1348 YPLNGGETVTVYY
+1348 YRLNGGETVTVYY

-1388 TNADGST
+1388 TNADGSV
-1395 TKTETKP
+1395 TKIETKS

-1437 TEIKTAQPTSGGIT
+1437 TEIKTAQPVSGEIT
-1451 ASVSVPKS
+1451 TSVSVPKS

-1471 PSGSLVAVIVHPDG
+1471 PSGSMVAVIVHPDG

-1491 GSVVTETGIALRAEG
+1491 GSVVTETGVALRAEG

-1511 IIDNAKS
+1511 IIDNAKR

-1550 DRSMTRGMVSTVL
+1550 GLSMTRGMVSTVL

-1619 GELGFDDADSISAW
+1619 GELGFDDTTVISIW
-1633 ARDAVRWCVDNGI
+1633 AYDAVRWCVDNGI

-1653 RMTPQDLARRGQ
+1653 RMAPQDLARRGQ

>member
-1 MQKEEEKMKKR
+1 MKKR
-12 ALSLLMAFV
+12 ALSLLMALV
-21 MVIGLLPATVRAA
+21 MVVSLLPATVRAA
-34 DGTLNGDISVGTA
+34 DGTLSGKGTFAEPYLISRADELKAFRDRVNGGENPACAKLT
-47 AELEALGGK
+47 K
-56 DIEGN
+56 DIDLEGEEWTPITSLIGYLDGAGHTIFNLTIKGGSYTN
-61 ITLTADI
+61 IGLIGELNGSVINLNLNNVNIEGKFNSYDNVGSLVGKIEVGSESKIDSCTVSGEITSTGDKATYVGGLVGYVAGTYQVYTTLTINNCVSNVTLSGGSSNYVGGLVGSAQYNSTLSITKCAQLADFGTNKGYGAGI
-68 DMSNT
+68 VGYVTGGNSVEIADSYLAGTVNASSYPGVIAYSGKRGNATISLLGNFYYNKTNT
-73 KMTPIKSLTGTF
+73 GKLFQKAAGWDGAVTNSSKAQNKTTDELKFLTMDGF
-85 NGQGHVI
+85 EVRKDQFGNDQF
-92 SDLTLTGQA
+92 
-101 GGYSWD
+101 GGY
-107 KKYTALIG
+107 L
-115 TLNRGTVKNLK
+115 VPKNNEAK
-126 LDKITVSANTSTAD
+126 PLDLPKITVSATVKFDGTEGGN
-140 NNHLSTLIAYVNAGD
+140 LIV
-155 CTIEDCVVTGS
+155 
-166 VTYTAPDT
+166 
-174 EKYPSSNYVSGLV
+174 KH
-187 GEVFGKYDYTPTL
+187 GENTL
-200 TIKNCTVDV
+200 TANEGDAYSY
-209 TLTGAKKDFVAG
+209 TL
-221 LVAKAGTVNAV
+221 
-232 VENCA
+232 
-237 VLGNVTAN
+237 
-245 TSEGYAGGLLG
+245 SE
-256 STGTKTN
+256 
-263 FTFANCYYAGEV
+263 AGEY
-275 SGSTARTMALMTPSK
+275 
-290 KNAGTLTYGD
+290 TY
-300 NCYYLK
+300 
-306 NAKQEID
+306 
-313 AKDSVGTTVT
+313 TVT
-323 GTPTAVESID
+323 GMEQYKDVEGSFKI
-333 GIRALKFAGF
+333 GK
-343 VKNEDGYPVPEW
+343 
-355 TPAAPPAPQFS
+355 
-366 CTLVF
+366 
-371 ENTQG
+371 
-376 GTLVVKHGDQI
+376 GD
-387 LAPNSDGQYMINK
+387 DGQ
-400 TGDDYSYTVTFGEG
+400 
-414 AEYENVYIPA
+414 
-424 FSIYDSDNGTTKTI
+424 TKTI
-438 TVNPKRVFSC
+438 TVPH
-448 ALTFTGTETGTLTVK
+448 EYK
-463 DSKGKTLTATD
+463 DVDLK
-474 GVYTLSTAGDYT
+474 
-486 YSITFDE
+486 
-493 NSDYNNIGD
+493 
-502 TAFTV
+502 
-507 GENET
+507 
-512 TKTIAVKLTYKTT
+512 
-525 EPAGTGTKEAP
+525 GTGTQDDP
-536 ILIGTAA
+536 IQIFTALELRTFANKVNSGDQTAA
-543 ELRYFADQV
+543 H
-552 NDGELSDAYVE
+552 AYVK
-563 LTNDITVSGSWT
+563 LKNDIVVPGSWT

-580 AASPFSGHFD
+580 AKFPFSGHFD
-590 GKGHSVTITV
+590 GDGKSVTITV
-600 DDPGLSYFG
+600 DNPSLGYFG
-609 FFGCLNSKPDR
+609 FFGCLDSKIDR

-633 VKNLTVNG
+633 VENLTVDG
-641 SIYCSEPGAFAGGI
+641 TVYCSEPYAYVGGI

-665 ENSVNNAAISSL
+665 ESCVNNATVSSL

-688 GGYDDGVE
+688 GGYDDGAD
-696 YVYKNIRMTV
+696 YVYKNICMTV

-711 NGTIIV
+711 NGTINV
-717 TGTNTDAKV
+717 TGSNTDAMV
-726 GGLVGANANCVQVK
+726 GGLVGSNKNCVQVK

-760 EAGYQTGGF
+760 EAGYQTGDF

-790 NLYGKGTIRSGYL
+790 NLYGKGTISAGNVT
-803 INSGSNTYTGGS
+803 NSGGNAYTGGN

-829 DVLAVPATAG
+829 DVLAVPATA
-839 ENYEITLLK
+839 EKDYEITLLK
-848 SGEAADEGITVTCSV
+848 SGKADESITVKCSV
-863 GERDT
+863 GARDI
-868 NRAYLEVMDGKLQLA
+868 NKDYLKVVDGKLRLA
-883 KRNVT
+883 KKNET

-902 DGKSLSKPV
+902 DGRTLSKPV
-911 TVNIYPAVNSRKILM
+911 TVNLYPAASSRKTLM
-926 DNIAATYTNSSSDWV
+926 NNIAATYTNSSSDWV

-947 YAKCGF
+947 YAKLDGATVKT
-953 GSNTTDTENYL
+953 SDDARKNYL
-964 NLTINELAGNTPLV
+964 NLTTNELAGNSPLV
-978 TDRAKAEIIL
+978 SDRAKAEIIL

-994 STKLKTVDGTEYSN
+994 STQLKPVEGEVYSN
-1008 AAKLADMNLG
+1008 ADKLAAMNLG
-1018 SSHYTAPWVLLAEQA
+1018 SSYYAAPWVLLAEQA
-1033 GQLKLTD
+1033 GQVKLTD
-1040 AQRNSMIALLTD
+1040 KQRNDMIALLTD
-1052 SKNLGDD
+1052 SKNLDENGV
-1059 GLFFTKWAGETYA
+1059 FFTKWGGETYC
-1072 DPDTTGTALTAL
+1072 DPDTTGTALAAL
-1084 AAYADRAAVKSFIDK
+1084 AAYNTKDYPKVQTFIK
-1099 AVAGL
+1099 NAVAGL

-1205 FNIYTQLVKTS
+1205 FDIYTQLVKTS

-1252 SAGSTTTAEWISVA
+1252 SAGSTTTAKWISVA
-1266 VSIEPGSGSAWYS
+1266 VNIEPGSGSAWYS

-1286 GVTVEQALETAAA
+1286 GATVEQALETAAA

-1341 PNVGIAD
+1341 PNVGIAN

-1437 TEIKTAQPTSGGIT
+1437 TEIKTAQPASGEIT

-1471 PSGSLVAVIVHPDG
+1471 PSGSMVAVIVHPDG
-1485 TEEIVR
+1485 TEEIVK
-1491 GSVVTETGIALRAEG
+1491 GSIVTETGIALRAEG

-1550 DRSMTRGMVSTVL
+1550 DLSMTRGMVSTVL

-1594 APEQPVTREQLA
+1594 NPEQQVTREQLA

-1619 GELGFDDADSISAW
+1619 GELSFDDTTVISIW
-1633 ARDAVRWCVDNGI
+1633 AYDAVRWCVDNGI

-1653 RMTPQDLARRGQ
+1653 RMAPQDLARRGQ